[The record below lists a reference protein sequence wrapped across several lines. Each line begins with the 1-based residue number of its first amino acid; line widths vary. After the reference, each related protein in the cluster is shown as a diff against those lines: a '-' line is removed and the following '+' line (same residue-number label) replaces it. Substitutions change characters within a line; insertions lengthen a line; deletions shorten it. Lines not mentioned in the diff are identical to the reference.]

1 MAKSLLIGLG
11 GTGSRVVNQVA
22 KLLQENGIK
31 INEDG
36 VYCAVLDTDA
46 NDNGRIG
53 KSKTGVPVIP
63 TSRPGTVQSYF
74 DRYWGIGEWCPS
86 SDVFM
91 RETIVDGASEVRVK
105 SRLAFLD
112 CMESGELEKQLGGVV
127 NQILQGNQDPKIR
140 VMIVCSVAGGT
151 GSGMFLQAALWLR
164 KRLPAGSAVIR
175 GIFLLPDIF
184 VQTTQTAHSAASQER
199 IYANSYAAI
208 RELNAITKVMKGFPV
223 DLPEPIK
230 IAEGGLFD
238 SENCEKGLP
247 VYDLAFFVDSHNQNR
262 VRLGSIAA
270 YEEMAANLA
279 YMQIFAPMKD
289 EMYSLEDNLFLSI
302 RADKEPLYG
311 ACGTAKAEYPVR
323 NVKEYCVLRAVQD
336 SISNGWRSIDNE
348 IDARVQERK
357 QQERD
362 GYYSNEPL
370 DVRQLFAELYENK
383 VNVDPQ
389 EAGANRFFLSIAH
402 DSENELLESNEK
414 GKTKIRYTDKAE
426 DFFKNLRKEKILA
439 TITAVNKLDG
449 DSAWQEGLDFYLVA
463 DTDQLEQGDSDDK
476 IENLR
481 SRVERDREG
490 IRAELTRFEEE
501 ELKACAGAIVDSIF
515 PYNMDEVT
523 VNNKNSIYA
532 LLTKSSSEGM
542 SQFIH
547 PLAARYVLYKLAKKL
562 KEASKK
568 AGASKM
574 DGLETALQDD
584 PLAENLFDNP
594 WTSAS
599 ETTAKEFLDS
609 RKGLQALLQ
618 SKEKFIQDFKGRYKN
633 YMEGKVSACKEYE
646 KVLLEY
652 AVYTELRQRV
662 EALLKKYE
670 AFFLRVKDVMRDL
683 EGDIDRN
690 LGEIKAASGSSYYV
704 YASEAC
710 KESLYQSLDLQVGEH
725 GGRINKIVA
734 DALYGGLCYERRPST
749 EANKKYAETSVSE
762 AFYTT
767 AQDGFADLMS
777 TDSGCKA
784 RIDLDIFTAVCREED
799 VRHLDSVKSGESK
812 RGLTLQQYKTA
823 FKDILKNLEYS
834 AVPFLQWNKE
844 KLSGPSDVGREN
856 PKLFWGYHPVVR
868 EKYGEDLVGD
878 LQVGADRAEN
888 PLYPKNMLY
897 CYQAVYGI
905 SATNIPKF
913 VENEGGG
920 YFPHYRNIVRRM
932 VEMAR
937 GDEGDAAYI
946 YTPHLDKHWHSIL
959 PYISSD
965 KIREGDKDFYH
976 GFWLAVAYGTIAL
989 DKNRCFVCR
998 EGVYSSGGELVR
1010 YEQRSVRSD
1019 SGQSIRFTDVASLLK
1034 AIKKDQNFQ
1043 RALPELEDRYG
1054 KELESM
1060 RQYVSTGVLQGLM
1073 QDGELNAVTM
1083 VLRCYRA
1090 PGGDKFYSELIGALS
1105 TIAGELAGS
1114 YKKTRDESER
1124 EKAKYDICRRMY
1136 NSCKASKDRQEVFA
1150 VWLNKFR
1157 EYGIQDIDSDN
1168 DVNMDNEDE

>member
-11 GTGSRVVNQVA
+11 GTGSRVVNKVA

-63 TSRPGTVQSYF
+63 TSRPGTIQSYF

-336 SISNGWRSIDNE
+336 SISMGWRSIDNE

-362 GYYSNEPL
+362 GFYSNEEL

-389 EAGANRFFLSIAH
+389 EVGANRFFLSFAH
-402 DSENELLESNEK
+402 DSQNEQLKNNEK
-414 GKTKIRYTDKAE
+414 GKKEIKYTNKVDDFLESLRAKKIDPVVEDINAREGGLNSYTVTEATK
-426 DFFKNLRKEKILA
+426 FKGK
-439 TITAVNKLDG
+439 
-449 DSAWQEGLDFYLVA
+449 
-463 DTDQLEQGDSDDK
+463 DDK
-476 IENLR
+476 ETIEAAR
-481 SRVERDREG
+481 TRVEADQG
-490 IRAELTRFEEE
+490 SIWGELTRFEVDV
-501 ELKACAGAIVDSIF
+501 LKVQARAIVDSVF

-523 VNNKNSIYA
+523 VNNQNSIYA
-532 LLTKSSSEGM
+532 LLTKSSSEGRPR
-542 SQFIH
+542 FIH
-547 PLAARYVLYKLAKKL
+547 PLAARYVLYKLAQKL
-562 KEASKK
+562 QQEAEDFAAVKNEMRRS
-568 AGASKM
+568 ALPG
-574 DGLETALQDD
+574 DFDETA
-584 PLAENLFDNP
+584 FDNP
-594 WTSAS
+594 RTKKKK
-599 ETTAKEFLDS
+599 EGTAQEFLNS
-609 RKGLQALLQ
+609 RTGLQGLLQ
-618 SKEKFIQDFKGRYKN
+618 SEEKFVQEFRKKYQGYIT
-633 YMEGKVSACKEYE
+633 GKINACKIYE
-646 KVLLEY
+646 QKLLKY
-652 AVYTELRQRV
+652 TVYTELRQRV

-767 AQDGFADLMS
+767 AQDVFADLMS
-777 TDSGCKA
+777 TDSGCKD

-799 VRHLDSVKSGESK
+799 VRHPDSVKSGESK

-868 EKYGEDLVGD
+868 EKYGEDLVGY
-878 LQVGADRAEN
+878 LQVGADRAED
-888 PLYPKNMLY
+888 PRYPKNMLY

-1043 RALPELEDRYG
+1043 RALPGLEDRYG

-1114 YKKTRDESER
+1114 YKKMRDESER

-1136 NSCKASKDRQEVFA
+1136 NSCKASKDRQDVFET
-1150 VWLNKFR
+1150 WLDKFR

>member
-11 GTGSRVVNQVA
+11 GTGSRVVNKVA

-63 TSRPGTVQSYF
+63 TSRPGTIQSYF

-336 SISNGWRSIDNE
+336 SISMGWRSIDNE

-362 GYYSNEPL
+362 GFYSNEEL

-389 EAGANRFFLSIAH
+389 EVGANRFFLSFAH
-402 DSENELLESNEK
+402 DSQNEQLKNNEK
-414 GKTKIRYTDKAE
+414 GKKEIKYTNKVDDFLESLRAKKIDPVVEDINAREGGLNSYTVTEATK
-426 DFFKNLRKEKILA
+426 FKGK
-439 TITAVNKLDG
+439 
-449 DSAWQEGLDFYLVA
+449 
-463 DTDQLEQGDSDDK
+463 DDK
-476 IENLR
+476 ETIEAAR
-481 SRVERDREG
+481 TRVEADQG
-490 IRAELTRFEEE
+490 SIWGELTRFEVDV
-501 ELKACAGAIVDSIF
+501 LKVQARAIVDSVF

-523 VNNKNSIYA
+523 VNNQNSIYA
-532 LLTKSSSEGM
+532 LLTKSSSEGRPR
-542 SQFIH
+542 FIH
-547 PLAARYVLYKLAKKL
+547 PLAARYVLYKLAQKL
-562 KEASKK
+562 QQEAEDFAAVKNEMRRS
-568 AGASKM
+568 ALPG
-574 DGLETALQDD
+574 DFDETA
-584 PLAENLFDNP
+584 FDNP
-594 WTSAS
+594 RTKKKK
-599 ETTAKEFLDS
+599 EGTAQEFLNS
-609 RKGLQALLQ
+609 RTGLQGLLQ
-618 SKEKFIQDFKGRYKN
+618 SEEKFVQEFRKKYQGYIT
-633 YMEGKVSACKEYE
+633 GKINACKIYE
-646 KVLLEY
+646 QKLLKY
-652 AVYTELRQRV
+652 TVYTELRQRV

-690 LGEIKAASGSSYYV
+690 LGEIKAASGSSHYV
-704 YASEAC
+704 FASEAC

-767 AQDGFADLMS
+767 AQDVFADLMS
-777 TDSGCKA
+777 TDSGCKD

-799 VRHLDSVKSGESK
+799 VRHPDSVKSGESK

-920 YFPHYRNIVRRM
+920 YFPHYQNIVRRM

-998 EGVYSSGGELVR
+998 EGVRSSGGELVR

-1043 RALPELEDRYG
+1043 RALPGLEDRYG

-1114 YKKTRDESER
+1114 YKKMRDESER

-1157 EYGIQDIDSDN
+1157 EYGLQDIDADN
-1168 DVNMDNEDE
+1168 DVDVDNKDE

>member
-11 GTGSRVVNQVA
+11 GTGSRVVNKVA

-63 TSRPGTVQSYF
+63 TSRPGTIQSYF

-279 YMQIFAPMKD
+279 YMQVFAPMKD

-336 SISNGWRSIDNE
+336 SISMGWRSIDNE

-362 GYYSNEPL
+362 GFYSNEEL

-389 EAGANRFFLSIAH
+389 EAGANRFFLSFAH
-402 DSENELLESNEK
+402 DSQNEQLKNNEK
-414 GKTKIRYTDKAE
+414 GKKEIKYTNKADDFLESLRAKKIDPVVDDINAREGGLNSYTVTEATK
-426 DFFKNLRKEKILA
+426 FKGK
-439 TITAVNKLDG
+439 
-449 DSAWQEGLDFYLVA
+449 
-463 DTDQLEQGDSDDK
+463 DDK
-476 IENLR
+476 ETIEAAR
-481 SRVERDREG
+481 TRVEADQG
-490 IRAELTRFEEE
+490 SIWGELTRFEVDV
-501 ELKACAGAIVDSIF
+501 LKVQARAIVDSVF

-523 VNNKNSIYA
+523 VNNQNSIYA
-532 LLTKSSSEGM
+532 LLTKSSSEGRPR
-542 SQFIH
+542 FIH
-547 PLAARYVLYKLAKKL
+547 PLAARYVLYKLAQKL
-562 KEASKK
+562 QQEAEDFAAVKNEMRRS
-568 AGASKM
+568 ALPG
-574 DGLETALQDD
+574 DFDETA
-584 PLAENLFDNP
+584 FDNP
-594 WTSAS
+594 RTKKKK
-599 ETTAKEFLDS
+599 EGTAQEFLNS
-609 RKGLQALLQ
+609 RTGLQGLLQ
-618 SKEKFIQDFKGRYKN
+618 SEEKFVQEFRKKYQGYIT
-633 YMEGKVSACKEYE
+633 GKINACKIYE
-646 KVLLEY
+646 QKLLQY
-652 AVYTELRQRV
+652 TVYTELRQRV

-690 LGEIKAASGSSYYV
+690 LGEIKAASGSSHYV
-704 YASEAC
+704 FASEAC
-710 KESLYQSLDLQVGEH
+710 KKSLYQSLDLQVGEH

-767 AQDGFADLMS
+767 AQDVFADLMS
-777 TDSGCKA
+777 TDPECKD

-799 VRHLDSVKSGESK
+799 VRHPDSGKSGESK

-868 EKYGEDLVGD
+868 EKYGEDLVGY
-878 LQVGADRAEN
+878 LQVGADRAED
-888 PLYPKNMLY
+888 PRYPKNMLY

-920 YFPHYRNIVRRM
+920 YFPHYQNIVRRM

-946 YTPHLDKHWHSIL
+946 YTPHLDKRWHSIL

-976 GFWLAVAYGTIAL
+976 GFWLAVAYGTIVL
-989 DKNRCFVCR
+989 DKDKRFNRV
-998 EGVYSSGGELVR
+998 EKIYSSGGKYSGDNKRLVLSVGQKQPVPSTNVAALLEALKNDQDFLFSLPDLEKEYREEL
-1010 YEQRSVRSD
+1010 D
-1019 SGQSIRFTDVASLLK
+1019 SMG
-1034 AIKKDQNFQ
+1034 
-1043 RALPELEDRYG
+1043 
-1054 KELESM
+1054 
-1060 RQYVSTGVLQGLM
+1060 RQYVSTKVYKGLLR
-1073 QDGELNAVTM
+1073 DGELNAVTM

-1090 PGGDKFYSELIGALS
+1090 LGGDKFYSELIGALE
-1105 TIAGELAGS
+1105 TIAEELVAA
-1114 YKKTRDESER
+1114 YKEERDERAR
-1124 EKAKYDICRRMY
+1124 EEAKYRRCREMY
-1136 NSCKASKDRQEVFA
+1136 NSCKASKDRQEAFA
-1150 VWLNKFR
+1150 VWLKRFQ
-1157 EYGIQDIDSDN
+1157 EFEFKDIDTDS
-1168 DVNMDNEDE
+1168 EDE

>member
-11 GTGSRVVNQVA
+11 GTGSRVVNKVA

-63 TSRPGTVQSYF
+63 TSRPGTIQSYF

-279 YMQIFAPMKD
+279 YMQVFAPMKD

-336 SISNGWRSIDNE
+336 SISMGWRSIDNE

-362 GYYSNEPL
+362 GFYSNEEL

-389 EAGANRFFLSIAH
+389 EAGANRFFLSFAH
-402 DSENELLESNEK
+402 DSQNEQLKNNEK
-414 GKTKIRYTDKAE
+414 GKKEIKYTNKVDDFLESLRAKKIDPVVDDINAREGGLNSYTVTEATK
-426 DFFKNLRKEKILA
+426 FKGK
-439 TITAVNKLDG
+439 
-449 DSAWQEGLDFYLVA
+449 
-463 DTDQLEQGDSDDK
+463 DDK
-476 IENLR
+476 ETIEAAR
-481 SRVERDREG
+481 TRVEADQG
-490 IRAELTRFEEE
+490 SIWGELTRFEVDV
-501 ELKACAGAIVDSIF
+501 LKVQARAIVDSVF

-523 VNNKNSIYA
+523 VNNQNSIYA
-532 LLTKSSSEGM
+532 LLTKSSSEGRPR
-542 SQFIH
+542 FIH
-547 PLAARYVLYKLAKKL
+547 PLAARYVLYKLAQKL
-562 KEASKK
+562 QQEAEDFAAVKNEMRRS
-568 AGASKM
+568 ALPG
-574 DGLETALQDD
+574 DFDETA
-584 PLAENLFDNP
+584 FDNP
-594 WTSAS
+594 RTKKKK
-599 ETTAKEFLDS
+599 EGTAQEFLNS
-609 RKGLQALLQ
+609 RTGLQGLLQ
-618 SKEKFIQDFKGRYKN
+618 SEEKFVQEFRKKYQGYIT
-633 YMEGKVSACKEYE
+633 GKINACKIYE
-646 KVLLEY
+646 QKLLQY
-652 AVYTELRQRV
+652 TVYTELQQRV

-690 LGEIKAASGSSYYV
+690 LGEIKAASGSSHYV

-762 AFYTT
+762 AFYAT
-767 AQDGFADLMS
+767 AQDVFADLMS
-777 TDSGCKA
+777 TDSGCKD

-799 VRHLDSVKSGESK
+799 VRHPDSGKSGESK

-868 EKYGEDLVGD
+868 EKYGEDLVGY
-878 LQVGADRAEN
+878 LQVSADRAED
-888 PLYPKNMLY
+888 PRYPKNMLY

-920 YFPHYRNIVRRM
+920 YFPHYQNIVRRM

-946 YTPHLDKHWHSIL
+946 YTPHLDKRWHSIL

-976 GFWLAVAYGTIAL
+976 GFWLAVAYGTIVL
-989 DKNRCFVCR
+989 DKDKRFNRV
-998 EGVYSSGGELVR
+998 EKIYSSGGKYSGDNKRPVLSVGQKQPVTFTNVAALLEALKNDQDFLLSLPDLEKDYREEL
-1010 YEQRSVRSD
+1010 D
-1019 SGQSIRFTDVASLLK
+1019 GM
-1034 AIKKDQNFQ
+1034 
-1043 RALPELEDRYG
+1043 G
-1054 KELESM
+1054 
-1060 RQYVSTGVLQGLM
+1060 RQYVSTKVYNGLK

-1083 VLRCYRA
+1083 VIRCYRT
-1090 PGGDKFYSELIGALS
+1090 GGNKLYGELIGALE
-1105 TIAGELAGS
+1105 TIAEELVAA
-1114 YKKTRDESER
+1114 YKEERDERAR
-1124 EKAKYDICRRMY
+1124 EEAKYRRCQEMY

-1150 VWLNKFR
+1150 VWLKRFH
-1157 EYGIQDIDSDN
+1157 EFGFN
-1168 DVNMDNEDE
+1168 DVDVDNKDE

>member
-11 GTGSRVVNQVA
+11 GTGSRVVNKVA

-63 TSRPGTVQSYF
+63 TSRPGTIQSYF

-279 YMQIFAPMKD
+279 YMQVFAPMKD

-336 SISNGWRSIDNE
+336 SISMGWRSIDNE

-362 GYYSNEPL
+362 GFYSNEEL

-389 EAGANRFFLSIAH
+389 EAGANRFFLSFAH
-402 DSENELLESNEK
+402 DSQNEQLKNNEK
-414 GKTKIRYTDKAE
+414 GKKEIKYTNKVDDFLESLRAKKIDPVVDDINAREGGLNSYTVTEATK
-426 DFFKNLRKEKILA
+426 FKGK
-439 TITAVNKLDG
+439 
-449 DSAWQEGLDFYLVA
+449 
-463 DTDQLEQGDSDDK
+463 DDK
-476 IENLR
+476 ETIEAAR
-481 SRVERDREG
+481 TRVEADQG
-490 IRAELTRFEEE
+490 SIWGELTRFEVDV
-501 ELKACAGAIVDSIF
+501 LKVQARAIVDSVF

-523 VNNKNSIYA
+523 VNNQNSIYA
-532 LLTKSSSEGM
+532 LLTKSSSEGRPR
-542 SQFIH
+542 FIH
-547 PLAARYVLYKLAKKL
+547 PLAARYVLYKLAQKL
-562 KEASKK
+562 QQEAEDFAAVKNEMRRS
-568 AGASKM
+568 ALPG
-574 DGLETALQDD
+574 DFDETA
-584 PLAENLFDNP
+584 FDNP
-594 WTSAS
+594 RTKKKK
-599 ETTAKEFLDS
+599 EGTAQEFLNS
-609 RKGLQALLQ
+609 RTGLQGLLQ
-618 SKEKFIQDFKGRYKN
+618 SEEKFVQEFRKKYQGYIT
-633 YMEGKVSACKEYE
+633 GKINACKIYE
-646 KVLLEY
+646 QKLLQY
-652 AVYTELRQRV
+652 TVYTELQQRV

-690 LGEIKAASGSSYYV
+690 LGEIKAASGSSHYV

-749 EANKKYAETSVSE
+749 EAKKKYAETSVSE
-762 AFYTT
+762 AFYAT
-767 AQDGFADLMS
+767 AQDVFADLMS
-777 TDSGCKA
+777 TDSGCKD

-799 VRHLDSVKSGESK
+799 VRHPDSGKSGESK

-868 EKYGEDLVGD
+868 EKYGEDLVGY
-878 LQVGADRAEN
+878 LQVSADRAED
-888 PLYPKNMLY
+888 PRYPKNMLY

-920 YFPHYRNIVRRM
+920 YFPHYQNIVRRM

-946 YTPHLDKHWHSIL
+946 YTPHLDKRWHSIL

-976 GFWLAVAYGTIAL
+976 GFWLAVAYGTIVL
-989 DKNRCFVCR
+989 DKDKRFNRV
-998 EGVYSSGGELVR
+998 EKIYSSGGKYSGDNKRPVLSVGQKQPVTFTNVAALLEALKNDQDFLLSLPDLEKDYREEL
-1010 YEQRSVRSD
+1010 D
-1019 SGQSIRFTDVASLLK
+1019 GM
-1034 AIKKDQNFQ
+1034 
-1043 RALPELEDRYG
+1043 G
-1054 KELESM
+1054 
-1060 RQYVSTGVLQGLM
+1060 RQYVSTKVYNGLK

-1083 VLRCYRA
+1083 VIRCYRT
-1090 PGGDKFYSELIGALS
+1090 GGNKLYGELIGALE
-1105 TIAGELAGS
+1105 TIAEELVAA
-1114 YKKTRDESER
+1114 YKEERDERAR
-1124 EKAKYDICRRMY
+1124 EEAKYRRCQEMY

-1150 VWLNKFR
+1150 VWLKRFH
-1157 EYGIQDIDSDN
+1157 EFGFN
-1168 DVNMDNEDE
+1168 DVDVDNKDE

>member
-311 ACGTAKAEYPVR
+311 ACGTAKVEYPVR

-336 SISNGWRSIDNE
+336 SISMGWRSIDDE

-362 GYYSNEPL
+362 GFYSNEEL

-389 EAGANRFFLSIAH
+389 EAGANRFFLSFAH
-402 DSENELLESNEK
+402 DSQNEQLKNNEK
-414 GKTKIRYTDKAE
+414 GKKEIKYTNKVDDFLESLRAKKIYPVVDDINAREGGLNSYTVTEATK
-426 DFFKNLRKEKILA
+426 FKGK
-439 TITAVNKLDG
+439 
-449 DSAWQEGLDFYLVA
+449 
-463 DTDQLEQGDSDDK
+463 DDK
-476 IENLR
+476 ETIEAAR
-481 SRVERDREG
+481 TRVEADQG
-490 IRAELTRFEEE
+490 SIWGELTRFEVDV
-501 ELKACAGAIVDSIF
+501 LKVQARAIVDSVF

-523 VNNKNSIYA
+523 VNNQNSIYA
-532 LLTKSSSEGM
+532 LLTKSSSEGRPR
-542 SQFIH
+542 FIH
-547 PLAARYVLYKLAKKL
+547 PLAARYVLYKLAQKL
-562 KEASKK
+562 QQEAEDFAAVKNEMRRS
-568 AGASKM
+568 ALPG
-574 DGLETALQDD
+574 DFDETA
-584 PLAENLFDNP
+584 FDNP
-594 WTSAS
+594 RTKKKK
-599 ETTAKEFLDS
+599 EGTAQEFLNS
-609 RKGLQALLQ
+609 RTGLQCLLQ
-618 SKEKFIQDFKGRYKN
+618 SEEKFVQEFRKKYQGYIT
-633 YMEGKVSACKEYE
+633 GKINACKIYE
-646 KVLLEY
+646 QKLLQY
-652 AVYTELRQRV
+652 TVYTELQQRV

-767 AQDGFADLMS
+767 AQDVFADLMS
-777 TDSGCKA
+777 TDSGCKD

-920 YFPHYRNIVRRM
+920 YFPHYQNIVRRM

-1043 RALPELEDRYG
+1043 RALPGLENQYG

-1114 YKKTRDESER
+1114 YKKMRDESER

-1136 NSCKASKDRQEVFA
+1136 NSCKASKDRQDVFET
-1150 VWLNKFR
+1150 WLDKFR

>member
-11 GTGSRVVNQVA
+11 GTGSRVVNKVA

-63 TSRPGTVQSYF
+63 TSRPGTIQSYF

-336 SISNGWRSIDNE
+336 SISMGWRSIDNE

-362 GYYSNEPL
+362 GFYSNEEL

-389 EAGANRFFLSIAH
+389 EVGANRFFLSFAH
-402 DSENELLESNEK
+402 DSQNEQLKNNEK
-414 GKTKIRYTDKAE
+414 GKKEIKYTNKVDDFLESLRAKKIDPVVEDINAREGGLNSYTVTEATK
-426 DFFKNLRKEKILA
+426 FKGK
-439 TITAVNKLDG
+439 
-449 DSAWQEGLDFYLVA
+449 
-463 DTDQLEQGDSDDK
+463 DDK
-476 IENLR
+476 ETIEAAR
-481 SRVERDREG
+481 TRVEADQG
-490 IRAELTRFEEE
+490 SIWGELTRFEVDV
-501 ELKACAGAIVDSIF
+501 LKVQARAIVDSVF

-523 VNNKNSIYA
+523 VNNQNSIYA
-532 LLTKSSSEGM
+532 LLTKSSSEGRPR
-542 SQFIH
+542 FIH
-547 PLAARYVLYKLAKKL
+547 PLAARYVLYKLAQKL
-562 KEASKK
+562 QQEAEDFAAVKNEMRRS
-568 AGASKM
+568 ALPG
-574 DGLETALQDD
+574 DFDETA
-584 PLAENLFDNP
+584 FDNP
-594 WTSAS
+594 RTKKKK
-599 ETTAKEFLDS
+599 EGTAQEFLNS
-609 RKGLQALLQ
+609 RTGLQGLLQ
-618 SKEKFIQDFKGRYKN
+618 SEEKFVQEFRKKYQGYIT
-633 YMEGKVSACKEYE
+633 GKINACKIYE
-646 KVLLEY
+646 QKLLKY
-652 AVYTELRQRV
+652 TVYTELRQRV

-690 LGEIKAASGSSYYV
+690 LGEIKAASGSSHYV
-704 YASEAC
+704 FASEAC

-767 AQDGFADLMS
+767 AQDVFADLMS
-777 TDSGCKA
+777 TDPECKD

-799 VRHLDSVKSGESK
+799 VRHPDSVKSGESK

-868 EKYGEDLVGD
+868 EKYGEDLVGY
-878 LQVGADRAEN
+878 LQVGADRAED
-888 PLYPKNMLY
+888 PRYPKNMLY

-976 GFWLAVAYGTIAL
+976 GFWLAVAYGTIVL
-989 DKNRCFVCR
+989 DKDKRFNRV
-998 EGVYSSGGELVR
+998 EKIYSSGGKYSGDNKRLVLSVGQKQPVTFTNVAALLEALKNDQDFLFSLPDLEKEYREEL
-1010 YEQRSVRSD
+1010 D
-1019 SGQSIRFTDVASLLK
+1019 GM
-1034 AIKKDQNFQ
+1034 
-1043 RALPELEDRYG
+1043 G
-1054 KELESM
+1054 
-1060 RQYVSTGVLQGLM
+1060 RQYVSTKVYNGLK

-1083 VLRCYRA
+1083 VIRCYRT
-1090 PGGDKFYSELIGALS
+1090 GGNKLYGELIGALE
-1105 TIAGELAGS
+1105 TIAEELVAA
-1114 YKKTRDESER
+1114 YKEERDERAR
-1124 EKAKYDICRRMY
+1124 EEAKYRRCQEMY

-1150 VWLNKFR
+1150 VWLKRFQ
-1157 EYGIQDIDSDN
+1157 EFGFN
-1168 DVNMDNEDE
+1168 DVDVDNKDE

>member
-11 GTGSRVVNQVA
+11 GTGSRVVNKVA

-63 TSRPGTVQSYF
+63 TSRPGTIQSYF

-336 SISNGWRSIDNE
+336 SISMGWRSIDNE

-362 GYYSNEPL
+362 GFYSNEEL

-389 EAGANRFFLSIAH
+389 EVGANRFFLSFAH
-402 DSENELLESNEK
+402 DSQNEQLKNNEK
-414 GKTKIRYTDKAE
+414 GKKEIKYTNKVDDFLESLRAKKIDPVVEDINAREGGLNSYTVTEATK
-426 DFFKNLRKEKILA
+426 FKGK
-439 TITAVNKLDG
+439 
-449 DSAWQEGLDFYLVA
+449 
-463 DTDQLEQGDSDDK
+463 DDK
-476 IENLR
+476 ETIEAAR
-481 SRVERDREG
+481 TRVEADQG
-490 IRAELTRFEEE
+490 SIWGELTRFEVDV
-501 ELKACAGAIVDSIF
+501 LKVQARAIVDSVF

-523 VNNKNSIYA
+523 VNNQNSIYA
-532 LLTKSSSEGM
+532 LLTKSSSEGRPR
-542 SQFIH
+542 FIH
-547 PLAARYVLYKLAKKL
+547 PLAARYVLYKLAQKL
-562 KEASKK
+562 QQEAEDFAAVKNEMRRS
-568 AGASKM
+568 ALPG
-574 DGLETALQDD
+574 DFDETA
-584 PLAENLFDNP
+584 FDNP
-594 WTSAS
+594 RTKKKK
-599 ETTAKEFLDS
+599 EGTAQEFLNS
-609 RKGLQALLQ
+609 RTGLQGLLQ
-618 SKEKFIQDFKGRYKN
+618 SEEKFVQEFRKKYQGYIT
-633 YMEGKVSACKEYE
+633 GKINACKIYE
-646 KVLLEY
+646 QKLLKY
-652 AVYTELRQRV
+652 TVYTELRQRV

-767 AQDGFADLMS
+767 AQDVFADLMS
-777 TDSGCKA
+777 TDSGCKD

-799 VRHLDSVKSGESK
+799 VRHPDSVKSGESK

-868 EKYGEDLVGD
+868 EKYGEDLVGY
-878 LQVGADRAEN
+878 LQVGADRAED
-888 PLYPKNMLY
+888 PRYPKNMLY

-1043 RALPELEDRYG
+1043 RALPGLEDRYG

-1114 YKKTRDESER
+1114 YKKMRDESER

-1136 NSCKASKDRQEVFA
+1136 NSCKASKDRQDVFET
-1150 VWLNKFR
+1150 WLDKFR

-1168 DVNMDNEDE
+1168 DVDVDNKDE

>member
-11 GTGSRVVNQVA
+11 GTGSRVVNKVA

-336 SISNGWRSIDNE
+336 SISMGWRSIDNE

-362 GYYSNEPL
+362 GFYSNEEL

-389 EAGANRFFLSIAH
+389 EVGANRFFLSFAH
-402 DSENELLESNEK
+402 DSQNEQLKNNEK
-414 GKTKIRYTDKAE
+414 GKKEIKYTNKVDDFLESLRAKKIDPVVEDINAREGGLNSYTVTEATK
-426 DFFKNLRKEKILA
+426 FKGK
-439 TITAVNKLDG
+439 
-449 DSAWQEGLDFYLVA
+449 
-463 DTDQLEQGDSDDK
+463 DDK
-476 IENLR
+476 ETIEAAR
-481 SRVERDREG
+481 TRVEADQG
-490 IRAELTRFEEE
+490 SIWGELTRFEVDV
-501 ELKACAGAIVDSIF
+501 LKVQARAIVDSVF

-523 VNNKNSIYA
+523 VNNQNSIYA
-532 LLTKSSSEGM
+532 LLTKSSSEGRPR
-542 SQFIH
+542 FIH
-547 PLAARYVLYKLAKKL
+547 PLAARYVLYKLAQKL
-562 KEASKK
+562 QQEAEDFAAVKNEMRRS
-568 AGASKM
+568 ALPG
-574 DGLETALQDD
+574 DFDETA
-584 PLAENLFDNP
+584 FDNP
-594 WTSAS
+594 RTKKKK
-599 ETTAKEFLDS
+599 EGTAQEFLNS
-609 RKGLQALLQ
+609 RTGLQGLLQ
-618 SKEKFIQDFKGRYKN
+618 SEEKFVQEFRKKYQGYIT
-633 YMEGKVSACKEYE
+633 GKINACKIYE
-646 KVLLEY
+646 QKLLKY
-652 AVYTELRQRV
+652 TVYTELRQRV

-767 AQDGFADLMS
+767 AQDVFADLMS
-777 TDSGCKA
+777 TDPECKD

-799 VRHLDSVKSGESK
+799 VRHPDSVKSGESK

-868 EKYGEDLVGD
+868 EKYGEDLVGY

-920 YFPHYRNIVRRM
+920 YFPHYQNIVRRM

-1114 YKKTRDESER
+1114 YKKMRDESER

-1136 NSCKASKDRQEVFA
+1136 NSCKASKDRQDVFET
-1150 VWLNKFR
+1150 WLDKFR

>member
-11 GTGSRVVNQVA
+11 GTGSRVVNKVA

-63 TSRPGTVQSYF
+63 TSRPGTIQSYF

-336 SISNGWRSIDNE
+336 SISMGWRSIDNE

-362 GYYSNEPL
+362 GFYSNEEL

-389 EAGANRFFLSIAH
+389 EAGANRFFLSFAH
-402 DSENELLESNEK
+402 DSQNEQLKNNEK
-414 GKTKIRYTDKAE
+414 GKKEIKYTNKVDDFLESLRAKKIDPVVDDINAREGGLNSYTVTEATK
-426 DFFKNLRKEKILA
+426 FKGK
-439 TITAVNKLDG
+439 
-449 DSAWQEGLDFYLVA
+449 
-463 DTDQLEQGDSDDK
+463 DDK
-476 IENLR
+476 ETIEAAR
-481 SRVERDREG
+481 TRVEADQG
-490 IRAELTRFEEE
+490 SIWGELTRFEVDV
-501 ELKACAGAIVDSIF
+501 LKVQARAIVDSVF

-523 VNNKNSIYA
+523 VNNQNSIYA
-532 LLTKSSSEGM
+532 LLTKSSSEGRPR
-542 SQFIH
+542 FIH
-547 PLAARYVLYKLAKKL
+547 PLAARYVLYKLAQKL
-562 KEASKK
+562 QQEAEDFAAVKNEMRRS
-568 AGASKM
+568 ALPG
-574 DGLETALQDD
+574 DFDETA
-584 PLAENLFDNP
+584 FDNP
-594 WTSAS
+594 RTKKKK
-599 ETTAKEFLDS
+599 EGTAQEFLNS
-609 RKGLQALLQ
+609 RTGLQGLLQ
-618 SKEKFIQDFKGRYKN
+618 SEEKFVQEFRKKYQGYIT
-633 YMEGKVSACKEYE
+633 GKINACKIYE
-646 KVLLEY
+646 QKLLQY
-652 AVYTELRQRV
+652 TVYTELRQRV

-767 AQDGFADLMS
+767 AQDVFADLMS
-777 TDSGCKA
+777 TDPECKD

-799 VRHLDSVKSGESK
+799 VRHPDSVKSGESK

-868 EKYGEDLVGD
+868 EKYGEDLVGY
-878 LQVGADRAEN
+878 LQVGADRAED
-888 PLYPKNMLY
+888 PRYPKNMLY

-976 GFWLAVAYGTIAL
+976 GFWLAVAYGTIVL
-989 DKNRCFVCR
+989 DKDKRFNRV
-998 EGVYSSGGELVR
+998 EKIYSSGGKYSGDNKRLVLSVGQKQPVTFTNVAALLEALKNDQDFLFSLPDLEKEYREEL
-1010 YEQRSVRSD
+1010 D
-1019 SGQSIRFTDVASLLK
+1019 GM
-1034 AIKKDQNFQ
+1034 
-1043 RALPELEDRYG
+1043 G
-1054 KELESM
+1054 
-1060 RQYVSTGVLQGLM
+1060 RQYVSTKVYNGLK

-1083 VLRCYRA
+1083 VIRCYRT
-1090 PGGDKFYSELIGALS
+1090 GGNKLYGELIGALE
-1105 TIAGELAGS
+1105 TIAEELVAA
-1114 YKKTRDESER
+1114 YKEERDERAR
-1124 EKAKYDICRRMY
+1124 EEAKYRRCQEMY

-1150 VWLNKFR
+1150 VWLKRFQ
-1157 EYGIQDIDSDN
+1157 EFGFN
-1168 DVNMDNEDE
+1168 DVDVDNKDE

>member
-11 GTGSRVVNQVA
+11 GTGSRVVNKVA

-336 SISNGWRSIDNE
+336 SISMGWRSIDNE

-362 GYYSNEPL
+362 GFYSNEEL

-389 EAGANRFFLSIAH
+389 EVGANRFFLSFAH
-402 DSENELLESNEK
+402 DSQNEQLKNNEK
-414 GKTKIRYTDKAE
+414 GKKEIKYTNKVDDFLESLRAKKIDPVVEDINAREGGLNSYTVTEATK
-426 DFFKNLRKEKILA
+426 FKGK
-439 TITAVNKLDG
+439 
-449 DSAWQEGLDFYLVA
+449 
-463 DTDQLEQGDSDDK
+463 DDK
-476 IENLR
+476 ETIEAAR
-481 SRVERDREG
+481 TRVEADQG
-490 IRAELTRFEEE
+490 SIWGELTRFEVDV
-501 ELKACAGAIVDSIF
+501 LKVQARAIVDSVF

-523 VNNKNSIYA
+523 VNNQNSIYA
-532 LLTKSSSEGM
+532 LLTKSSSEGRPR
-542 SQFIH
+542 FIH
-547 PLAARYVLYKLAKKL
+547 PLAARYVLYKLAQKL
-562 KEASKK
+562 QQEAEDFAAVKNEMRRS
-568 AGASKM
+568 ALPG
-574 DGLETALQDD
+574 DFDETA
-584 PLAENLFDNP
+584 FDNP
-594 WTSAS
+594 RTKKKK
-599 ETTAKEFLDS
+599 EGTAQEFLNS
-609 RKGLQALLQ
+609 RTGLQGLLQ
-618 SKEKFIQDFKGRYKN
+618 SEEKFVQEFRKKYQGYIT
-633 YMEGKVSACKEYE
+633 GKINACKIYE
-646 KVLLEY
+646 QKLLKY
-652 AVYTELRQRV
+652 TVYTELRQRV

-767 AQDGFADLMS
+767 AQDVFADLMS
-777 TDSGCKA
+777 TDPECKD

-799 VRHLDSVKSGESK
+799 VRHPDSVKSGESK

-868 EKYGEDLVGD
+868 EKYGEDLVGY

-920 YFPHYRNIVRRM
+920 YFPHYQNIVRRM

-998 EGVYSSGGELVR
+998 EGVYSSGGELVH

-1114 YKKTRDESER
+1114 YKKMRDESER

-1136 NSCKASKDRQEVFA
+1136 NSCKASKDRQDVFET
-1150 VWLNKFR
+1150 WLDKFR

>member
-11 GTGSRVVNQVA
+11 GTGSRVVNKVA

-63 TSRPGTVQSYF
+63 TSRPGTIQSYF

-336 SISNGWRSIDNE
+336 SISMGWRSIDNE

-362 GYYSNEPL
+362 GFYSNEEL

-389 EAGANRFFLSIAH
+389 EVGANRFFLSFAH
-402 DSENELLESNEK
+402 DSQNEQLKNNEK
-414 GKTKIRYTDKAE
+414 GKKEIKYTNKVDDFLESLRAKKIDPVVEDINAREGGLNSYTVTEATK
-426 DFFKNLRKEKILA
+426 FKGK
-439 TITAVNKLDG
+439 
-449 DSAWQEGLDFYLVA
+449 
-463 DTDQLEQGDSDDK
+463 DDK
-476 IENLR
+476 ETIEAAR
-481 SRVERDREG
+481 TRVEADQG
-490 IRAELTRFEEE
+490 SIWGELTRFEVDV
-501 ELKACAGAIVDSIF
+501 LKVQARAIVDSVF

-523 VNNKNSIYA
+523 VNNQNSIYA
-532 LLTKSSSEGM
+532 LLTKSSSEGRPR
-542 SQFIH
+542 FIH
-547 PLAARYVLYKLAKKL
+547 PLAARYVLYKLAQKL
-562 KEASKK
+562 QQEAEDFAAVKNEMRRS
-568 AGASKM
+568 ALPG
-574 DGLETALQDD
+574 DFDETA
-584 PLAENLFDNP
+584 FDNP
-594 WTSAS
+594 RTKKKK
-599 ETTAKEFLDS
+599 EGTAQEFLNS
-609 RKGLQALLQ
+609 RTGLQGLLQ
-618 SKEKFIQDFKGRYKN
+618 SEEKFVQEFRKKYQGYIT
-633 YMEGKVSACKEYE
+633 GKINACKIYE
-646 KVLLEY
+646 QKLLKY
-652 AVYTELRQRV
+652 TVYTELRQRV

-690 LGEIKAASGSSYYV
+690 LGEIKAASGSSHYV
-704 YASEAC
+704 FASEAC

-767 AQDGFADLMS
+767 AQDVFADLMS
-777 TDSGCKA
+777 TDPECKD

-799 VRHLDSVKSGESK
+799 VRHPDSVKSGESK

-868 EKYGEDLVGD
+868 EKYGEDLVGY
-878 LQVGADRAEN
+878 LQVGADRAED
-888 PLYPKNMLY
+888 PRYPKNMLY

-920 YFPHYRNIVRRM
+920 YFPHYQNIVRRM

-946 YTPHLDKHWHSIL
+946 YTPHLDKRWHSIL

-976 GFWLAVAYGTIAL
+976 GFWLAVAYGTIVL
-989 DKNRCFVCR
+989 DKDKRFNRV
-998 EGVYSSGGELVR
+998 EKIYSSGGKYSGDNKRLVLSVGQKQPVTFTNVAALLEALKNDQDFLFSLPDLEKDYREEL
-1010 YEQRSVRSD
+1010 D
-1019 SGQSIRFTDVASLLK
+1019 GM
-1034 AIKKDQNFQ
+1034 
-1043 RALPELEDRYG
+1043 G
-1054 KELESM
+1054 
-1060 RQYVSTGVLQGLM
+1060 RQYVSTKVYNGLK

-1083 VLRCYRA
+1083 VIRCYRT
-1090 PGGDKFYSELIGALS
+1090 GGNKLYGELIGALE
-1105 TIAGELAGS
+1105 TIAEELVAA
-1114 YKKTRDESER
+1114 YKEERDERAR
-1124 EKAKYDICRRMY
+1124 EEAKYRRCQEMY

-1150 VWLNKFR
+1150 VWLKRFQ
-1157 EYGIQDIDSDN
+1157 EFGFN
-1168 DVNMDNEDE
+1168 DVDVDNKDE

>member
-11 GTGSRVVNQVA
+11 GTGSRVVNKVA

-63 TSRPGTVQSYF
+63 TSRPGTIQSYF

-208 RELNAITKVMKGFPV
+208 RELSAITKVMKGFPV

-336 SISNGWRSIDNE
+336 SISMGWRSIDNE

-362 GYYSNEPL
+362 GYYSNEEL

-389 EAGANRFFLSIAH
+389 EVGANRFFLSFAH
-402 DSENELLESNEK
+402 DSQNEQLKNNEK
-414 GKTKIRYTDKAE
+414 GKKEIKYTNKVDDFLESLRAKKIDPVVDDINAREGGLNSYTVTEATK
-426 DFFKNLRKEKILA
+426 FKGK
-439 TITAVNKLDG
+439 
-449 DSAWQEGLDFYLVA
+449 
-463 DTDQLEQGDSDDK
+463 DDK
-476 IENLR
+476 ETIEAAR
-481 SRVERDREG
+481 TRVEADQG
-490 IRAELTRFEEE
+490 SIWGELTRFEVDV
-501 ELKACAGAIVDSIF
+501 LKVQARAIVDSVF

-532 LLTKSSSEGM
+532 LLTKSSSEGR
-542 SQFIH
+542 SRFIH
-547 PLAARYVLYKLAKKL
+547 PLAARYVLYQLTQKLQQ
-562 KEASKK
+562 EAEDFAAVKNEMRRS
-568 AGASKM
+568 ALPG
-574 DGLETALQDD
+574 DFDETA
-584 PLAENLFDNP
+584 FDNP
-594 WTSAS
+594 RTKKKK
-599 ETTAKEFLDS
+599 EGTAQEFLNS
-609 RKGLQALLQ
+609 RTGLQGLLQ
-618 SKEKFIQDFKGRYKN
+618 SEEKFVQEFRKKYQGYIN
-633 YMEGKVSACKEYE
+633 GKINACKIYE
-646 KVLLEY
+646 KGLLKY
-652 AVYTELRQRV
+652 TVYTELRQRV

-683 EGDIDRN
+683 KGDIDRN
-690 LGEIKAASGSSYYV
+690 LGEIKAASGSSHYV

-710 KESLYQSLDLQVGEH
+710 KESLYQSLDLQVGGR
-725 GGRINKIVA
+725 GGRINKIVT
-734 DALYGGLCYERRPST
+734 DALYGSLCREMRPNT
-749 EANKKYAETSVSE
+749 EANKKYGKASMSKT
-762 AFYTT
+762 FYT
-767 AQDGFADLMS
+767 AARDVFADLMS
-777 TDSGCKA
+777 TDSEYKD
-784 RIDLDIFTAVCREED
+784 RIDLDLFTAVCRETD
-799 VRHLDSVKSGESK
+799 VLSRQENDEQDATDGYETEHGKDYRRAFVRLLDKLVRDSE
-812 RGLTLQQYKTA
+812 
-823 FKDILKNLEYS
+823 
-834 AVPFLQWNKE
+834 PFLQWE
-844 KLSGPSDVGREN
+844 RGRRSQDGGAPTETSYAY
-856 PKLFWGYHPVVR
+856 WGYNPILQA
-868 EKYGEDLVGD
+868 KFGDDLSAE
-878 LQVGADRAEN
+878 LNQRANRTAD
-888 PLYPKNMLY
+888 PGYPRNALY
-897 CYQAVYGI
+897 CYKAVYGI

-913 VENEGGG
+913 VENESEDG
-920 YFPHYRNIVRRM
+920 YFAHYERIIKGIQ
-932 VEMAR
+932 E
-937 GDEGDAAYI
+937 EGGNSKDR
-946 YTPHLDKHWHSIL
+946 TPHLDKRWSAIL
-959 PYISSD
+959 PYISEEKARQANQS
-965 KIREGDKDFYH
+965 FYH
-976 GFWLAVAYGTIAL
+976 GFWLAVAYGTIVL
-989 DKNRCFVCR
+989 DKDKRFNRV
-998 EGVYSSGGELVR
+998 EKIYSSGGKYSGDNKRLVLSVGQKQPVPSTNVAALLEALKNDQDFLFSLPDLEKEYREEL
-1010 YEQRSVRSD
+1010 D
-1019 SGQSIRFTDVASLLK
+1019 SMG
-1034 AIKKDQNFQ
+1034 
-1043 RALPELEDRYG
+1043 
-1054 KELESM
+1054 
-1060 RQYVSTGVLQGLM
+1060 RQYVSTKVYKGLLR
-1073 QDGELNAVTM
+1073 DGELNAVTM

-1090 PGGDKFYSELIGALS
+1090 LGGDKFYSELIGALE
-1105 TIAGELAGS
+1105 TIAEELVAA
-1114 YKKTRDESER
+1114 YKEERDERAR
-1124 EKAKYDICRRMY
+1124 EEAKYRRCREMY
-1136 NSCKASKDRQEVFA
+1136 NSCKASKDRQEAFA
-1150 VWLNKFR
+1150 VWLKRFQ
-1157 EYGIQDIDSDN
+1157 EFEFKDIDTDS
-1168 DVNMDNEDE
+1168 EDE

>member
-22 KLLQENGIK
+22 KLLQENGIR

-311 ACGTAKAEYPVR
+311 ACGTAKVEYPVR

-336 SISNGWRSIDNE
+336 SISMGWRSIDDE

-362 GYYSNEPL
+362 GFYSNEEL

-389 EAGANRFFLSIAH
+389 EAGANRFFLSFAH
-402 DSENELLESNEK
+402 DSQNEQLKNNEK
-414 GKTKIRYTDKAE
+414 GKKEIKYTNKVDDFLESLRAKKIYPVVDDINAREGGLNSYTVTEATK
-426 DFFKNLRKEKILA
+426 FKGK
-439 TITAVNKLDG
+439 
-449 DSAWQEGLDFYLVA
+449 
-463 DTDQLEQGDSDDK
+463 DDK
-476 IENLR
+476 ETIEAAR
-481 SRVERDREG
+481 TRVEADQG
-490 IRAELTRFEEE
+490 SIWGELTRFEVDV
-501 ELKACAGAIVDSIF
+501 LKVQARAIVDSVF

-523 VNNKNSIYA
+523 VNNQNSIYA
-532 LLTKSSSEGM
+532 LLTKSSSEGRPR
-542 SQFIH
+542 FIH
-547 PLAARYVLYKLAKKL
+547 PLAARYVLYKLAQKL
-562 KEASKK
+562 QQEAEDFAAVKNEMRRS
-568 AGASKM
+568 ALPG
-574 DGLETALQDD
+574 DFDETA
-584 PLAENLFDNP
+584 FDNP
-594 WTSAS
+594 RTKKKK
-599 ETTAKEFLDS
+599 EGTAQEFLNS
-609 RKGLQALLQ
+609 RTGLQCLLQ
-618 SKEKFIQDFKGRYKN
+618 SEEKFVQEFRKKYQGYIT
-633 YMEGKVSACKEYE
+633 GKINACKIYE
-646 KVLLEY
+646 QKLLQY
-652 AVYTELRQRV
+652 TVYTELRQRV

-683 EGDIDRN
+683 KGDIDRN
-690 LGEIKAASGSSYYV
+690 LGEIKAASGSSHYV

-767 AQDGFADLMS
+767 AQDVFADLMS
-777 TDSGCKA
+777 TDPECKD

-799 VRHLDSVKSGESK
+799 VRHPDSGKSGESK

-868 EKYGEDLVGD
+868 EKYGEDLVGY
-878 LQVGADRAEN
+878 LQVGADRAED
-888 PLYPKNMLY
+888 PRYPKNMLY

-920 YFPHYRNIVRRM
+920 YFPHYQNIVRRM

-1043 RALPELEDRYG
+1043 RALPGLEDRYG

-1114 YKKTRDESER
+1114 YKKMRDESER

-1157 EYGIQDIDSDN
+1157 EYGLQDIDADN
-1168 DVNMDNEDE
+1168 DVDVDNKDE

>member
-11 GTGSRVVNQVA
+11 GTGSRVVNKVA

-63 TSRPGTVQSYF
+63 TSRPGTIQSYF

-336 SISNGWRSIDNE
+336 SISMGWRSIDNE

-362 GYYSNEPL
+362 GFYSNEEL

-389 EAGANRFFLSIAH
+389 EVGANRFFLSFAH
-402 DSENELLESNEK
+402 DSQNEQLKNNEK
-414 GKTKIRYTDKAE
+414 GKKEIKYTNKVDDFLESLRAKKIDPVVEDINAREGGLNSYTVTEATK
-426 DFFKNLRKEKILA
+426 FKGK
-439 TITAVNKLDG
+439 
-449 DSAWQEGLDFYLVA
+449 
-463 DTDQLEQGDSDDK
+463 DDK
-476 IENLR
+476 ETIEAAR
-481 SRVERDREG
+481 TRVEADQG
-490 IRAELTRFEEE
+490 SIWGELTRFEVDV
-501 ELKACAGAIVDSIF
+501 LKVQARAIVDSVF

-523 VNNKNSIYA
+523 VNNQNSIYA
-532 LLTKSSSEGM
+532 LLTKSSSEGRPR
-542 SQFIH
+542 FIH
-547 PLAARYVLYKLAKKL
+547 PLAARYVLYQLAQKLQQ
-562 KEASKK
+562 EAEDFAAVKNEMRRS
-568 AGASKM
+568 ALPG
-574 DGLETALQDD
+574 DFDETA
-584 PLAENLFDNP
+584 FDNP
-594 WTSAS
+594 RTKKKK
-599 ETTAKEFLDS
+599 EGTAQEFLNS
-609 RKGLQALLQ
+609 RTGLQGLLQ
-618 SKEKFIQDFKGRYKN
+618 SEEKFVQEFRKKYQGYIT
-633 YMEGKVSACKEYE
+633 GKINACKIYE
-646 KVLLEY
+646 QKLLKY
-652 AVYTELRQRV
+652 TVYTELRQRV

-690 LGEIKAASGSSYYV
+690 LGEIKAASGSSHYV

-767 AQDGFADLMS
+767 ARDVFADLMS
-777 TDSGCKA
+777 TDSGCKD

-812 RGLTLQQYKTA
+812 RDLTLQQYKTA

-920 YFPHYRNIVRRM
+920 YFPHYQNIVRRM

-976 GFWLAVAYGTIAL
+976 GFWLAVAYGTIVL
-989 DKNRCFVCR
+989 DKDKRFNRV
-998 EGVYSSGGELVR
+998 EKIYSSGGKYSGDNKRPVLSVGQKQPVTFTNVAALLEALKNDQDFLLSLPDLEKDYREEL
-1010 YEQRSVRSD
+1010 D
-1019 SGQSIRFTDVASLLK
+1019 GM
-1034 AIKKDQNFQ
+1034 
-1043 RALPELEDRYG
+1043 G
-1054 KELESM
+1054 
-1060 RQYVSTGVLQGLM
+1060 RQYVSTKVYNGLK

-1083 VLRCYRA
+1083 VIRCYRT
-1090 PGGDKFYSELIGALS
+1090 GGNKLYGELIGALE
-1105 TIAGELAGS
+1105 TIAEELVAA
-1114 YKKTRDESER
+1114 YREERDERAR
-1124 EKAKYDICRRMY
+1124 EEAKYRRCQEMY

-1150 VWLNKFR
+1150 VWLKRFK
-1157 EYGIQDIDSDN
+1157 EFGFN
-1168 DVNMDNEDE
+1168 DVDVDNKDE

>member
-11 GTGSRVVNQVA
+11 GTGSRVVNKVA

-63 TSRPGTVQSYF
+63 TSRPGTIQSYF

-336 SISNGWRSIDNE
+336 SISMGWRSIDNE

-362 GYYSNEPL
+362 GFYSNEEL

-389 EAGANRFFLSIAH
+389 EAGANRFFLSFAH
-402 DSENELLESNEK
+402 DSQNEQLKNNEK
-414 GKTKIRYTDKAE
+414 GKKEIKYTNKVDDFLESLRAKKIDPVVDDINAREGGLNSYTVTEATK
-426 DFFKNLRKEKILA
+426 FKGK
-439 TITAVNKLDG
+439 
-449 DSAWQEGLDFYLVA
+449 
-463 DTDQLEQGDSDDK
+463 DDK
-476 IENLR
+476 ETIEAAR
-481 SRVERDREG
+481 TRVEADQG
-490 IRAELTRFEEE
+490 SIWGELTRFEVDV
-501 ELKACAGAIVDSIF
+501 LKVQARAIVDSVF

-523 VNNKNSIYA
+523 VNNQNSIYA
-532 LLTKSSSEGM
+532 LLTKSSSEGRPR
-542 SQFIH
+542 FIH
-547 PLAARYVLYKLAKKL
+547 PLAARYVLYKLAQKL
-562 KEASKK
+562 QQEAEDFAAVKNEMRRS
-568 AGASKM
+568 ALPG
-574 DGLETALQDD
+574 DFDETA
-584 PLAENLFDNP
+584 FDNP
-594 WTSAS
+594 RTKKKK
-599 ETTAKEFLDS
+599 EGTAQEFLNS
-609 RKGLQALLQ
+609 RTGLQGLLQ
-618 SKEKFIQDFKGRYKN
+618 SEEKFVQEFRKKYQGYIT
-633 YMEGKVSACKEYE
+633 GKINACKIYE
-646 KVLLEY
+646 QKLLQY
-652 AVYTELRQRV
+652 TVYTELRQRV

-767 AQDGFADLMS
+767 AQDVFADLMS
-777 TDSGCKA
+777 TDSGCKD

-799 VRHLDSVKSGESK
+799 VRHPDSVKSGESK

-868 EKYGEDLVGD
+868 EKYGEDLVGY
-878 LQVGADRAEN
+878 LQVGADRAED
-888 PLYPKNMLY
+888 PRYPKNMLY

-976 GFWLAVAYGTIAL
+976 GFWLAVAYGTIVL
-989 DKNRCFVCR
+989 DKDKRFNRV
-998 EGVYSSGGELVR
+998 EKIYSSGGKYSGDNKRLVLSVGQKQPVTFTNVAALLEALKNDQDFLFSLPDLEKEYREEL
-1010 YEQRSVRSD
+1010 D
-1019 SGQSIRFTDVASLLK
+1019 GM
-1034 AIKKDQNFQ
+1034 
-1043 RALPELEDRYG
+1043 G
-1054 KELESM
+1054 
-1060 RQYVSTGVLQGLM
+1060 RQYVSTKVYNGLK

-1083 VLRCYRA
+1083 VIRCYRT
-1090 PGGDKFYSELIGALS
+1090 GGNKLYGELIGALE
-1105 TIAGELAGS
+1105 TIAEELVAA
-1114 YKKTRDESER
+1114 YKEERDERAR
-1124 EKAKYDICRRMY
+1124 EEAKYRRCQEMY

-1150 VWLNKFR
+1150 VWLKRFQ
-1157 EYGIQDIDSDN
+1157 EFGFN
-1168 DVNMDNEDE
+1168 DVDVDNKDE

>member
-11 GTGSRVVNQVA
+11 GTGSRVVNKVA

-151 GSGMFLQAALWLR
+151 GSGKFLQAALWLR

-336 SISNGWRSIDNE
+336 SISMGWRSIDNE

-362 GYYSNEPL
+362 GFYSNEEL

-389 EAGANRFFLSIAH
+389 EVGANRFFLSFAH
-402 DSENELLESNEK
+402 DSQNEQLKNNEK
-414 GKTKIRYTDKAE
+414 GKKEIKYTNKVDDFLESLRAKKIDPVVEDINAREGGLNSYTVTEATK
-426 DFFKNLRKEKILA
+426 FKGK
-439 TITAVNKLDG
+439 
-449 DSAWQEGLDFYLVA
+449 
-463 DTDQLEQGDSDDK
+463 DDK
-476 IENLR
+476 ETIEAAR
-481 SRVERDREG
+481 TRVEADQG
-490 IRAELTRFEEE
+490 SIWGELTRFEVDV
-501 ELKACAGAIVDSIF
+501 LKVQARAIVDSVF

-523 VNNKNSIYA
+523 VNNQNSIYA
-532 LLTKSSSEGM
+532 LLTKSSSEGRPR
-542 SQFIH
+542 FIH
-547 PLAARYVLYKLAKKL
+547 PLAARYVLYKLAQKL
-562 KEASKK
+562 QQEAEDFAAVKNEMRRS
-568 AGASKM
+568 ALPG
-574 DGLETALQDD
+574 DFDETA
-584 PLAENLFDNP
+584 FDNP
-594 WTSAS
+594 RTKKKK
-599 ETTAKEFLDS
+599 EGTAQEFLNS
-609 RKGLQALLQ
+609 RTGLQGLLQ
-618 SKEKFIQDFKGRYKN
+618 SEEKFVQEFRKKYQGYIT
-633 YMEGKVSACKEYE
+633 GKINACKIYE
-646 KVLLEY
+646 QKLLKY
-652 AVYTELRQRV
+652 TVYTELRQRV

-767 AQDGFADLMS
+767 AQDVFADLMS
-777 TDSGCKA
+777 TDPECKD

-799 VRHLDSVKSGESK
+799 VRHPDSVKSGESK

-868 EKYGEDLVGD
+868 EKYGEDLVGY

-920 YFPHYRNIVRRM
+920 YFPHYQNIVRRM

-1114 YKKTRDESER
+1114 YKKMRDESER

-1136 NSCKASKDRQEVFA
+1136 NSCKASKDRQDVFET
-1150 VWLNKFR
+1150 WLDKFR

>member
-311 ACGTAKAEYPVR
+311 ACGTAKVEYPVR

-336 SISNGWRSIDNE
+336 SISMGWRSIDDE

-362 GYYSNEPL
+362 GFYSNEEL

-389 EAGANRFFLSIAH
+389 EAGANRFFLSFAH
-402 DSENELLESNEK
+402 DSQNEQLKNNEK
-414 GKTKIRYTDKAE
+414 GKKEIKYTNKVDDFLESLRAKKIYPVVDDINAREGGLNSYTVTEATK
-426 DFFKNLRKEKILA
+426 FKGK
-439 TITAVNKLDG
+439 
-449 DSAWQEGLDFYLVA
+449 
-463 DTDQLEQGDSDDK
+463 DDK
-476 IENLR
+476 ETIEAAR
-481 SRVERDREG
+481 TRVEADQG
-490 IRAELTRFEEE
+490 SIWGELTRFEVDV
-501 ELKACAGAIVDSIF
+501 LKVQARAIVDSVF

-523 VNNKNSIYA
+523 VNNQNSIYA
-532 LLTKSSSEGM
+532 LLTKSSSEGRPR
-542 SQFIH
+542 FIH
-547 PLAARYVLYKLAKKL
+547 PLAARYVLYKLAQKL
-562 KEASKK
+562 QQEAEDFAAVKNEMRRS
-568 AGASKM
+568 ALPG
-574 DGLETALQDD
+574 DFDETA
-584 PLAENLFDNP
+584 FDNP
-594 WTSAS
+594 RTKKKK
-599 ETTAKEFLDS
+599 EGTAQEFLNS
-609 RKGLQALLQ
+609 RTGLQCLLQ
-618 SKEKFIQDFKGRYKN
+618 SEEKFVQEFRKKYQGYIT
-633 YMEGKVSACKEYE
+633 GKINACKIYE
-646 KVLLEY
+646 QKLLQY
-652 AVYTELRQRV
+652 TVYTELRQRV

-690 LGEIKAASGSSYYV
+690 LGEIKAASGSSHYV

-767 AQDGFADLMS
+767 AQDVFADLMS
-777 TDSGCKA
+777 TDPECKD

-799 VRHLDSVKSGESK
+799 VRHPDSGKSGESK

-868 EKYGEDLVGD
+868 EKYGEDLVGY
-878 LQVGADRAEN
+878 LQVGADRAED
-888 PLYPKNMLY
+888 PRYPKNTLY

-920 YFPHYRNIVRRM
+920 YFPHYQNIVRRM

-946 YTPHLDKHWHSIL
+946 YTPHLDKRWHSIL

-976 GFWLAVAYGTIAL
+976 GFWLAVAYGTIVL
-989 DKNRCFVCR
+989 DKDKRFNRV
-998 EGVYSSGGELVR
+998 EKIYSSGGKYSGDNKRPVLSVGQKQPVTFTNVAALLEALKNDQDFLLSLPDLEKDYREEL
-1010 YEQRSVRSD
+1010 D
-1019 SGQSIRFTDVASLLK
+1019 GM
-1034 AIKKDQNFQ
+1034 
-1043 RALPELEDRYG
+1043 G
-1054 KELESM
+1054 
-1060 RQYVSTGVLQGLM
+1060 RQYVSTKVYNGLK

-1083 VLRCYRA
+1083 VIRCYRT
-1090 PGGDKFYSELIGALS
+1090 GGNKLYGELIGALE
-1105 TIAGELAGS
+1105 TIAEELVAA
-1114 YKKTRDESER
+1114 YKEERDERAR
-1124 EKAKYDICRRMY
+1124 EEAKYRRCQEMY

-1150 VWLNKFR
+1150 VWLKRFR
-1157 EYGIQDIDSDN
+1157 EFGFYDVDVDN
-1168 DVNMDNEDE
+1168 KDE

>member
-11 GTGSRVVNQVA
+11 GTGSRVVNKVA

-63 TSRPGTVQSYF
+63 TSRPGTIQSYF

-311 ACGTAKAEYPVR
+311 ACGTAKAEYPMR

-336 SISNGWRSIDNE
+336 SISMGWRSIDNE

-362 GYYSNEPL
+362 GFYSNEEL

-389 EAGANRFFLSIAH
+389 EVGANRFFLSFAH
-402 DSENELLESNEK
+402 DSQNEQLKNNEK
-414 GKTKIRYTDKAE
+414 GKKEIKYTNKVDDFLESLRAKKIDPVVEDINAREGGLNSYTVTEATK
-426 DFFKNLRKEKILA
+426 FKGK
-439 TITAVNKLDG
+439 
-449 DSAWQEGLDFYLVA
+449 
-463 DTDQLEQGDSDDK
+463 DDK
-476 IENLR
+476 ETIEAAR
-481 SRVERDREG
+481 TRVEADQG
-490 IRAELTRFEEE
+490 SIWGELTRFEVDV
-501 ELKACAGAIVDSIF
+501 LKVQARAIVDSVF

-523 VNNKNSIYA
+523 VNNQNSIYA
-532 LLTKSSSEGM
+532 LLTKSSSEGRPR
-542 SQFIH
+542 FIH
-547 PLAARYVLYKLAKKL
+547 PLAARYVLYKLAQKL
-562 KEASKK
+562 QQEAEDFAAVKNEMRRS
-568 AGASKM
+568 ALPG
-574 DGLETALQDD
+574 DFDETA
-584 PLAENLFDNP
+584 FDNP
-594 WTSAS
+594 RTKKKK
-599 ETTAKEFLDS
+599 EGTAQEFLNS
-609 RKGLQALLQ
+609 RTGLQGLLQ
-618 SKEKFIQDFKGRYKN
+618 SEEKFVQEFRKKYQGYIT
-633 YMEGKVSACKEYE
+633 GKINACKIYE
-646 KVLLEY
+646 QKLLKY
-652 AVYTELRQRV
+652 TVYTELRQRV

-767 AQDGFADLMS
+767 AQDVFADLMS
-777 TDSGCKA
+777 TDPECKD

-799 VRHLDSVKSGESK
+799 VRHPDSVKSGESK

-868 EKYGEDLVGD
+868 EKYGEDLVGY
-878 LQVGADRAEN
+878 LQVGADRAED
-888 PLYPKNMLY
+888 PRYPKNMLY

-1114 YKKTRDESER
+1114 YKKMRDESER

-1136 NSCKASKDRQEVFA
+1136 NSCKASKDRQDVFET
-1150 VWLNKFR
+1150 WLDKFR

>member
-11 GTGSRVVNQVA
+11 GTGSRVVNKVA

-63 TSRPGTVQSYF
+63 TSRPGTIQSYF

-208 RELNAITKVMKGFPV
+208 RELSAITKVMKGFPV

-336 SISNGWRSIDNE
+336 SISMGWRSIDNE

-362 GYYSNEPL
+362 GYYSNEEL

-389 EAGANRFFLSIAH
+389 EVGANRFFLSFAH
-402 DSENELLESNEK
+402 DSQNEQLKNNEK
-414 GKTKIRYTDKAE
+414 GKKEIKYTNKVDDFLESLRAKKIDPVVDDINAREGGLNSYTVTEATK
-426 DFFKNLRKEKILA
+426 FKGK
-439 TITAVNKLDG
+439 
-449 DSAWQEGLDFYLVA
+449 
-463 DTDQLEQGDSDDK
+463 DDK
-476 IENLR
+476 ETIEAAR
-481 SRVERDREG
+481 TRVEADQG
-490 IRAELTRFEEE
+490 SIWGELTRFEVDV
-501 ELKACAGAIVDSIF
+501 LKVQARAIVDSVF

-523 VNNKNSIYA
+523 VNNQNSIYA
-532 LLTKSSSEGM
+532 LLTKSSSEGRPR
-542 SQFIH
+542 FIH
-547 PLAARYVLYKLAKKL
+547 PLAARYVLYKLAQKL
-562 KEASKK
+562 QQEAEDFAAVKNEMRRS
-568 AGASKM
+568 ALPG
-574 DGLETALQDD
+574 DFDETA
-584 PLAENLFDNP
+584 FDNP
-594 WTSAS
+594 RTKKKK
-599 ETTAKEFLDS
+599 EGTAQEFLNS
-609 RKGLQALLQ
+609 RTGLQGLLQ
-618 SKEKFIQDFKGRYKN
+618 SEEKFVQEFRKKYQGYIT
-633 YMEGKVSACKEYE
+633 GKINACKIYE
-646 KVLLEY
+646 QKLLQY
-652 AVYTELRQRV
+652 TVYTELRQRV

-767 AQDGFADLMS
+767 AQDVFADLMS
-777 TDSGCKA
+777 TDSGCKD

-868 EKYGEDLVGD
+868 EEYGEDLVGD

-920 YFPHYRNIVRRM
+920 YFPHYQNIVRRM

-1043 RALPELEDRYG
+1043 RALPGLEDRYG

-1114 YKKTRDESER
+1114 YKKMRDESER

-1157 EYGIQDIDSDN
+1157 EYGLQDIDADN
-1168 DVNMDNEDE
+1168 DVDVDNKDE

>member
-11 GTGSRVVNQVA
+11 GTGSRVVNKVA

-336 SISNGWRSIDNE
+336 SISMGWRSIDNE

-362 GYYSNEPL
+362 GFYSNEEL

-389 EAGANRFFLSIAH
+389 EVGANRFFLSFAH
-402 DSENELLESNEK
+402 DSQNEQLKNNEK
-414 GKTKIRYTDKAE
+414 GKKEIKYTNKVDDFLESLRAKKIDPVVEDINAREGGLNSYTVTEATK
-426 DFFKNLRKEKILA
+426 FKGK
-439 TITAVNKLDG
+439 
-449 DSAWQEGLDFYLVA
+449 
-463 DTDQLEQGDSDDK
+463 DDK
-476 IENLR
+476 ETIEAAR
-481 SRVERDREG
+481 TRVEADQG
-490 IRAELTRFEEE
+490 SIWGELTRFEVDV
-501 ELKACAGAIVDSIF
+501 LKVQARAIVDSVF

-523 VNNKNSIYA
+523 VNNQNSIYA
-532 LLTKSSSEGM
+532 LLTKSSSEGRPR
-542 SQFIH
+542 FIH
-547 PLAARYVLYKLAKKL
+547 PLAARYVLYKLAQKL
-562 KEASKK
+562 QQEAEDFAAVKNEMRRS
-568 AGASKM
+568 ALPG
-574 DGLETALQDD
+574 DFDETA
-584 PLAENLFDNP
+584 FDNP
-594 WTSAS
+594 RTKKKK
-599 ETTAKEFLDS
+599 EGTAQEFLNS
-609 RKGLQALLQ
+609 RTGLQGLLQ
-618 SKEKFIQDFKGRYKN
+618 SEEKFVQEFRKKYQGYIT
-633 YMEGKVSACKEYE
+633 GKINACKIYE
-646 KVLLEY
+646 QKLLKY
-652 AVYTELRQRV
+652 TVYTELRQRV

-767 AQDGFADLMS
+767 AQDVFADLMS
-777 TDSGCKA
+777 TDPECKD

-799 VRHLDSVKSGESK
+799 VRHPDSVKSGESK

-868 EKYGEDLVGD
+868 EKYGEDLVGY

-920 YFPHYRNIVRRM
+920 YFPHYQNIVRRM

-1114 YKKTRDESER
+1114 YKKMRDESER

-1136 NSCKASKDRQEVFA
+1136 NSCKASKDRQDVFA

-1157 EYGIQDIDSDN
+1157 EYGLQDIDADN
-1168 DVNMDNEDE
+1168 DVDVDNEDE

>member
-22 KLLQENGIK
+22 KLLQENGIR

-311 ACGTAKAEYPVR
+311 ACGTAKVEYPVR

-336 SISNGWRSIDNE
+336 SISMGWRSIDDE

-362 GYYSNEPL
+362 GFYSNEEL

-389 EAGANRFFLSIAH
+389 EAGANRFFLSFAH
-402 DSENELLESNEK
+402 DSQNEQLKNNEK
-414 GKTKIRYTDKAE
+414 GKKEIKYTNKVDDFLESLRAKKIYPVVDDINAREGGLNSYTVTEATK
-426 DFFKNLRKEKILA
+426 FKGK
-439 TITAVNKLDG
+439 
-449 DSAWQEGLDFYLVA
+449 
-463 DTDQLEQGDSDDK
+463 DDK
-476 IENLR
+476 ETIEAAR
-481 SRVERDREG
+481 TRVEADQG
-490 IRAELTRFEEE
+490 SIWGELTRFEVDV
-501 ELKACAGAIVDSIF
+501 LKVQARAIVDSVF

-523 VNNKNSIYA
+523 VNNQNSIYA
-532 LLTKSSSEGM
+532 LLTKSSSEGRPR
-542 SQFIH
+542 FIH
-547 PLAARYVLYKLAKKL
+547 PLAARYVLYKLAQKL
-562 KEASKK
+562 QQEAEDFAAVKNEMRRS
-568 AGASKM
+568 ALPG
-574 DGLETALQDD
+574 DFDETA
-584 PLAENLFDNP
+584 FDNP
-594 WTSAS
+594 RTKKKK
-599 ETTAKEFLDS
+599 EGTAQEFLNS
-609 RKGLQALLQ
+609 RTGLQCLLQ
-618 SKEKFIQDFKGRYKN
+618 SEEKFVQEFRKKYQGYIT
-633 YMEGKVSACKEYE
+633 GKINACKIYE
-646 KVLLEY
+646 QKLLQY
-652 AVYTELRQRV
+652 TVYTELRQRV

-683 EGDIDRN
+683 KGDIDRN
-690 LGEIKAASGSSYYV
+690 LGEIKAASGSSHYV

-767 AQDGFADLMS
+767 AQDVFADLMS
-777 TDSGCKA
+777 TDPECKD

-799 VRHLDSVKSGESK
+799 VRHPDSGKSGESK

-868 EKYGEDLVGD
+868 EKYGEDLVGY
-878 LQVGADRAEN
+878 LQVGADRAED
-888 PLYPKNMLY
+888 PRYPKNMLY

-920 YFPHYRNIVRRM
+920 YFPHYQNIVRRM

-946 YTPHLDKHWHSIL
+946 YTPHLDKRWHSIL

-976 GFWLAVAYGTIAL
+976 GFWLAVAYGTIVL
-989 DKNRCFVCR
+989 DKDKRFNRV
-998 EGVYSSGGELVR
+998 EKIYNSGGKYSGDNKRLVLSVGQKQPVTFTNVAALLEALKNDQDFLFSLPDLEKDYREEL
-1010 YEQRSVRSD
+1010 D
-1019 SGQSIRFTDVASLLK
+1019 GM
-1034 AIKKDQNFQ
+1034 
-1043 RALPELEDRYG
+1043 G
-1054 KELESM
+1054 
-1060 RQYVSTGVLQGLM
+1060 RQYVSTKVYKGLM

-1083 VLRCYRA
+1083 ILRCYRT
-1090 PGGDKFYSELIGALS
+1090 GGNKLYVELIGALE
-1105 TIAGELAGS
+1105 TIAEELVAA
-1114 YKKTRDESER
+1114 YREERDERAR
-1124 EKAKYDICRRMY
+1124 EEAKYRRCQEMY

-1150 VWLNKFR
+1150 VWLKRFQ
-1157 EYGIQDIDSDN
+1157 EFGFN
-1168 DVNMDNEDE
+1168 DVDVDNKDE

>member
-11 GTGSRVVNQVA
+11 GTGSRVVNKVA

-63 TSRPGTVQSYF
+63 TSRPGTIQSYF

-208 RELNAITKVMKGFPV
+208 RELSAITKVMKGFPV

-336 SISNGWRSIDNE
+336 SISMGWRSIDNE

-362 GYYSNEPL
+362 GFYSNEEL

-389 EAGANRFFLSIAH
+389 EVGANRFFLSFAH
-402 DSENELLESNEK
+402 DSQNEQLKNNEK
-414 GKTKIRYTDKAE
+414 GKKEIKYTNKVDDFLESLRAKKIDPVVDDINAREGGLNSYTVTEATK
-426 DFFKNLRKEKILA
+426 FKGK
-439 TITAVNKLDG
+439 
-449 DSAWQEGLDFYLVA
+449 
-463 DTDQLEQGDSDDK
+463 DDK
-476 IENLR
+476 ETIEAAR
-481 SRVERDREG
+481 TRVEADQG
-490 IRAELTRFEEE
+490 SIWGELTRFEVDV
-501 ELKACAGAIVDSIF
+501 LKVQARAIVDSVF

-523 VNNKNSIYA
+523 VNNQNSIYA
-532 LLTKSSSEGM
+532 LLTKSSSEGRPR
-542 SQFIH
+542 FIH
-547 PLAARYVLYKLAKKL
+547 PLAARYVLYKLAQKL
-562 KEASKK
+562 QQEAEDFAAVKNEMRRS
-568 AGASKM
+568 ALPG
-574 DGLETALQDD
+574 DFDETA
-584 PLAENLFDNP
+584 FDNP
-594 WTSAS
+594 RTKKKK
-599 ETTAKEFLDS
+599 EGTAQEFLNS
-609 RKGLQALLQ
+609 RTGLQGLLQ
-618 SKEKFIQDFKGRYKN
+618 SEEKFVQEFRKKYQGYIT
-633 YMEGKVSACKEYE
+633 GKINACKIYE
-646 KVLLEY
+646 QKLLQY
-652 AVYTELRQRV
+652 TVYTELRQRV

-690 LGEIKAASGSSYYV
+690 LGEIKAASGSSHYV
-704 YASEAC
+704 FASEAC
-710 KESLYQSLDLQVGEH
+710 KKSLYQSLDLQVGEH
-725 GGRINKIVA
+725 GGRINKIVT

-762 AFYTT
+762 AFYAT
-767 AQDGFADLMS
+767 AQDVFADLMS
-777 TDSGCKA
+777 TDPECKD

-868 EKYGEDLVGD
+868 EKYGEDLVGY
-878 LQVGADRAEN
+878 LQVGADQAED
-888 PLYPKNMLY
+888 PRYPKNMLY

-920 YFPHYRNIVRRM
+920 YFPHYQNIVRRM

-946 YTPHLDKHWHSIL
+946 YTPHLDKRWHSIL

-976 GFWLAVAYGTIAL
+976 GFWLAVAYGTIVL
-989 DKNRCFVCR
+989 DKDKRFNRV
-998 EGVYSSGGELVR
+998 EKIYSSGGKYSGDNKRLVLSVGQKQPVTSTNVAALLEALKNDQDFLLSLPDLEKEYREEL
-1010 YEQRSVRSD
+1010 D
-1019 SGQSIRFTDVASLLK
+1019 GM
-1034 AIKKDQNFQ
+1034 
-1043 RALPELEDRYG
+1043 G
-1054 KELESM
+1054 
-1060 RQYVSTGVLQGLM
+1060 RQYVSTKVYKELK

-1083 VLRCYRA
+1083 VIRCYRT
-1090 PGGDKFYSELIGALS
+1090 GGNKLYGELIGALE
-1105 TIAGELAGS
+1105 TIAEELVAA
-1114 YKKTRDESER
+1114 YKEERDERAR
-1124 EKAKYDICRRMY
+1124 EEAKYRRCQEMY
-1136 NSCKASKDRQEVFA
+1136 NSCKVSKDRQEVFA
-1150 VWLNKFR
+1150 VWLKRFQ
-1157 EYGIQDIDSDN
+1157 EFGIN
-1168 DVNMDNEDE
+1168 DVNVDNEDE

>member
-11 GTGSRVVNQVA
+11 GTGSRVVNKVA

-63 TSRPGTVQSYF
+63 TSRPGTIQSYF

-336 SISNGWRSIDNE
+336 SISMGWRSIDNE

-362 GYYSNEPL
+362 GFYSNEEL

-389 EAGANRFFLSIAH
+389 EVGANRFFLSFAH
-402 DSENELLESNEK
+402 DSQNEQLKNNEK
-414 GKTKIRYTDKAE
+414 GKKEIKYTNKVDDFLESLRAKKIDPVVEDINAREGGLNSYTVTEATK
-426 DFFKNLRKEKILA
+426 FKGK
-439 TITAVNKLDG
+439 
-449 DSAWQEGLDFYLVA
+449 
-463 DTDQLEQGDSDDK
+463 DDK
-476 IENLR
+476 ETIEAAR
-481 SRVERDREG
+481 TRVEADQG
-490 IRAELTRFEEE
+490 SIWGELTRFEVDV
-501 ELKACAGAIVDSIF
+501 LKVQARAIVDSVF

-523 VNNKNSIYA
+523 VNNQNSIYA
-532 LLTKSSSEGM
+532 LLTKSSSEGRPR
-542 SQFIH
+542 FIH
-547 PLAARYVLYKLAKKL
+547 PLAARYVLYKLAQKL
-562 KEASKK
+562 QQEAEDFAAVKNEMRRS
-568 AGASKM
+568 ALPG
-574 DGLETALQDD
+574 DFDETA
-584 PLAENLFDNP
+584 FDNP
-594 WTSAS
+594 RTKKKK
-599 ETTAKEFLDS
+599 EGTAQEFLNS
-609 RKGLQALLQ
+609 RTGLQGLLQ
-618 SKEKFIQDFKGRYKN
+618 SEEKFVQEFRKKYQGYIT
-633 YMEGKVSACKEYE
+633 GKINACKIYE
-646 KVLLEY
+646 QKLLKY
-652 AVYTELRQRV
+652 TVYTELRQRV

-690 LGEIKAASGSSYYV
+690 LGEIKAASGSSHYV
-704 YASEAC
+704 FASEAC

-767 AQDGFADLMS
+767 AQDVFADLMS
-777 TDSGCKA
+777 TDPECKD

-799 VRHLDSVKSGESK
+799 VRHPDSVKSGESK

-868 EKYGEDLVGD
+868 EKYGEDLVGY
-878 LQVGADRAEN
+878 LQVGADRAED
-888 PLYPKNMLY
+888 PRYPKNMLY

-946 YTPHLDKHWHSIL
+946 YTPHLAKRWHSIL

-976 GFWLAVAYGTIAL
+976 GFWLAVAYGTIVL
-989 DKNRCFVCR
+989 DKDKRFNRV
-998 EGVYSSGGELVR
+998 EKIYSSGGKYSGDNKRLVLSVGQKQPVTFTNVAALLEALKNDQDFLFSLPDLEKEYREEL
-1010 YEQRSVRSD
+1010 D
-1019 SGQSIRFTDVASLLK
+1019 GM
-1034 AIKKDQNFQ
+1034 
-1043 RALPELEDRYG
+1043 G
-1054 KELESM
+1054 
-1060 RQYVSTGVLQGLM
+1060 RQYVSTKVYNGLK

-1083 VLRCYRA
+1083 VIRCYRT
-1090 PGGDKFYSELIGALS
+1090 GGNKLYGELIGALE
-1105 TIAGELAGS
+1105 TIAEELVAA
-1114 YKKTRDESER
+1114 YKEERDERAR
-1124 EKAKYDICRRMY
+1124 EEAKYRRCQEMY

-1150 VWLNKFR
+1150 VWLKRFQ
-1157 EYGIQDIDSDN
+1157 EFGFN
-1168 DVNMDNEDE
+1168 DVDVDNKDE

>member
-311 ACGTAKAEYPVR
+311 ACGTAKVEYPVR

-336 SISNGWRSIDNE
+336 SISMGWRSIDDE

-362 GYYSNEPL
+362 GFYSNEEL

-389 EAGANRFFLSIAH
+389 EAGANRFFLSFAH
-402 DSENELLESNEK
+402 DSQNEQLKNNEK
-414 GKTKIRYTDKAE
+414 GKKEIKYTNKVDDFLESLRAKKIYPVVDDINAREGGLNSYTVTEATK
-426 DFFKNLRKEKILA
+426 FKGK
-439 TITAVNKLDG
+439 
-449 DSAWQEGLDFYLVA
+449 
-463 DTDQLEQGDSDDK
+463 DDK
-476 IENLR
+476 ETIEAAR
-481 SRVERDREG
+481 TRVEADQG
-490 IRAELTRFEEE
+490 SIWGELTRFEVDV
-501 ELKACAGAIVDSIF
+501 LKVQARAIVDSVF

-523 VNNKNSIYA
+523 VNNQNSIYA
-532 LLTKSSSEGM
+532 LLTKSSSEGRPR
-542 SQFIH
+542 FIH
-547 PLAARYVLYKLAKKL
+547 PLAARYVLYKLAQKL
-562 KEASKK
+562 QQEAEDFAAVKNEMRRS
-568 AGASKM
+568 ALPG
-574 DGLETALQDD
+574 DFDETA
-584 PLAENLFDNP
+584 FDNP
-594 WTSAS
+594 RTKKKK
-599 ETTAKEFLDS
+599 EGTAQEFLNS
-609 RKGLQALLQ
+609 RTGLQCLLQ
-618 SKEKFIQDFKGRYKN
+618 SEEKFVQEFRKKYQGYIT
-633 YMEGKVSACKEYE
+633 GKINACKIYE
-646 KVLLEY
+646 QKLLQY
-652 AVYTELRQRV
+652 TVYTELRQRV

-690 LGEIKAASGSSYYV
+690 LGEIKAASGSSHYV

-767 AQDGFADLMS
+767 AQDVFADLMS
-777 TDSGCKA
+777 TDPECKD

-799 VRHLDSVKSGESK
+799 VRHPDSGKSGESK

-868 EKYGEDLVGD
+868 EKYGEDLVGY
-878 LQVGADRAEN
+878 LQVGADRAED
-888 PLYPKNMLY
+888 PRYPKNMLY

-920 YFPHYRNIVRRM
+920 YFPHYQNIVRRM

-946 YTPHLDKHWHSIL
+946 YTPHLDKRWHSIL

-976 GFWLAVAYGTIAL
+976 GFWLAVAYGALVL
-989 DKNRCFVCR
+989 DKDKRFNRV
-998 EGVYSSGGELVR
+998 EKIYNSGGKYSGDNKRLVLSVGQKQPVTFTNVAALLEALKNDQDFLFSLPALEKEYREEL
-1010 YEQRSVRSD
+1010 D
-1019 SGQSIRFTDVASLLK
+1019 GMGL
-1034 AIKKDQNFQ
+1034 
-1043 RALPELEDRYG
+1043 
-1054 KELESM
+1054 
-1060 RQYVSTGVLQGLM
+1060 QYVSTKVYKGLM

-1083 VLRCYRA
+1083 ILRCYRT
-1090 PGGDKFYSELIGALS
+1090 GGNKLYVELIGALE
-1105 TIAGELAGS
+1105 TIAEELVAA
-1114 YKKTRDESER
+1114 YREERDERAR
-1124 EKAKYDICRRMY
+1124 EEAKYRRCQEMY

-1150 VWLNKFR
+1150 VWLKRFR
-1157 EYGIQDIDSDN
+1157 EFGFN
-1168 DVNMDNEDE
+1168 DVDVDNKDE

>member
-63 TSRPGTVQSYF
+63 TSRPGTIQSYF

-336 SISNGWRSIDNE
+336 SISMGWRSIDNE

-362 GYYSNEPL
+362 GFYSNEEL

-389 EAGANRFFLSIAH
+389 EVGANRFFLSFAH
-402 DSENELLESNEK
+402 DSQNEQLKNNEK
-414 GKTKIRYTDKAE
+414 GKKEIKYTNKVDDFLESLRAKKIDPVVEDINAREGGLNSYTVTEATK
-426 DFFKNLRKEKILA
+426 FKGK
-439 TITAVNKLDG
+439 
-449 DSAWQEGLDFYLVA
+449 
-463 DTDQLEQGDSDDK
+463 DDK
-476 IENLR
+476 ETIEAAR
-481 SRVERDREG
+481 TRVEADQG
-490 IRAELTRFEEE
+490 SIWGELTRFEVDV
-501 ELKACAGAIVDSIF
+501 LKVQARAIVDSVF

-523 VNNKNSIYA
+523 VNNQNSIYA
-532 LLTKSSSEGM
+532 LLTKSSSEGRPR
-542 SQFIH
+542 FIH
-547 PLAARYVLYKLAKKL
+547 PLAARYVLYKLAQKL
-562 KEASKK
+562 QQEAEDFAAVKNEMRRS
-568 AGASKM
+568 ALPG
-574 DGLETALQDD
+574 DFDETA
-584 PLAENLFDNP
+584 FDNP
-594 WTSAS
+594 RTKKKK
-599 ETTAKEFLDS
+599 EGTAQEFLNS
-609 RKGLQALLQ
+609 RTGLQGLLQ
-618 SKEKFIQDFKGRYKN
+618 SEEKFVQEFRKKYQGYIT
-633 YMEGKVSACKEYE
+633 GKINACKIYE
-646 KVLLEY
+646 QKLLQY
-652 AVYTELRQRV
+652 TVYTELRQRV

-690 LGEIKAASGSSYYV
+690 LGEIKAASGSSHYV
-704 YASEAC
+704 FASEAC

-767 AQDGFADLMS
+767 AQDVFADLMS
-777 TDSGCKA
+777 TDPECKD

-799 VRHLDSVKSGESK
+799 VRHPDSVKSGESK

-868 EKYGEDLVGD
+868 EKYGEDLVGY
-878 LQVGADRAEN
+878 LQVGADRAED
-888 PLYPKNMLY
+888 PRYPKNMLY

-920 YFPHYRNIVRRM
+920 YFPHYQNIVRRM

-946 YTPHLDKHWHSIL
+946 YTPHLDKRWHSIL
-959 PYISSD
+959 PYISLD

-976 GFWLAVAYGTIAL
+976 GFWLAVAYGTIVL
-989 DKNRCFVCR
+989 DKDKRFNRV
-998 EGVYSSGGELVR
+998 EKIYSSGGKYSGDNKRLVLSVGQKQPVTFTNVAALLEALKNDQDFLFSLPDLEKEYREEL
-1010 YEQRSVRSD
+1010 D
-1019 SGQSIRFTDVASLLK
+1019 GM
-1034 AIKKDQNFQ
+1034 
-1043 RALPELEDRYG
+1043 G
-1054 KELESM
+1054 
-1060 RQYVSTGVLQGLM
+1060 RQYVSTKVYNGLK

-1083 VLRCYRA
+1083 VIRCYRT
-1090 PGGDKFYSELIGALS
+1090 GGNKLYGELIGALE
-1105 TIAGELAGS
+1105 TIAEELVAA
-1114 YKKTRDESER
+1114 YKEERDERAR
-1124 EKAKYDICRRMY
+1124 EEAKYRRCQEMY

-1150 VWLNKFR
+1150 VWLKRFQ
-1157 EYGIQDIDSDN
+1157 EFGFN
-1168 DVNMDNEDE
+1168 DVDVDNKDE

>member
-11 GTGSRVVNQVA
+11 GTGSRVINQVA
-22 KLLQENGIK
+22 KLLQENGAK

-36 VYCAVLDTDA
+36 VYCAVLDTDS
-46 NDNGRIG
+46 NDNKKIEGSG
-53 KSKTGVPVIP
+53 TGIPVIP
-63 TSRPGTVQSYF
+63 TGKSWTIQEYFNRYYQS
-74 DRYWGIGEWCPS
+74 DIAEWSPS
-86 SDVFM
+86 SEPFL
-91 RETIVDGASEVRVK
+91 RESIVNGASEVRAK
-105 SRLAFLD
+105 SRIAFMD
-112 CMESGELEKQLGGVV
+112 CMKSGYLEQQLGGL
-127 NQILQGNQDPKIR
+127 ITRLQSGSTEPQTR
-140 VMIVCSVAGGT
+140 VMIVSSVAGGS
-151 GSGMFLQAALWLR
+151 GSGMFIQVALWLR
-164 KRLPAGSAVIR
+164 KRFPKGTSIR

-184 VQTTQTAHSAASQER
+184 IHTASELSEARRER

-208 RELNAITKVMKGFPV
+208 RELNAITKVMKGFPI

-238 SENCEKGLP
+238 SENIQEKEKGLP
-247 VYDLAFFVDSHNQNR
+247 VYDLAFFVDSLNGNG
-262 VRLGSIAA
+262 VGLNTGEA
-270 YEEMAANLA
+270 YEEMVANLV
-279 YMQIFAPMKD
+279 YMQIFAPMK
-289 EMYSLEDNLFLSI
+289 ETMYSQEDNLFYTL
-302 RADKEPLYG
+302 RLNKEPLYG
-311 ACGTAKAEYPVR
+311 ACGAAKAEYPVR

-336 SISNGWRSIDNE
+336 SISNGWRSIDDE
-348 IDARVQERK
+348 IEALIQEKK
-357 QQERD
+357 QRERD
-362 GYYSNEPL
+362 GFDSHEEL
-370 DVRQLFAELYENK
+370 DVRQLFAELYEDK

-389 EAGANRFFLSIAH
+389 EAGANRFFLSFKH
-402 DSENELLESNEK
+402 DSQNEQWEPNGKGKNVITYTNKVDDFLES
-414 GKTKIRYTDKAE
+414 
-426 DFFKNLRKEKILA
+426 LRAEKIDFV
-439 TITAVNKLDG
+439 VNDINAREG
-449 DSAWQEGLDFYLVA
+449 GLDSYTVTEATKFA
-463 DTDQLEQGDSDDK
+463 GKDNKET
-476 IENLR
+476 IEAAR
-481 SRVERDREG
+481 ARVEKDQGSIEDL
-490 IRAELTRFEEE
+490 LTRFEVDV
-501 ELKACAGAIVDSIF
+501 LKVQARAIVDSVF

-532 LLTKSSSEGM
+532 LLTKSSSEGR
-542 SQFIH
+542 SRFIH
-547 PLAARYVLYKLAKKL
+547 PLAARYVLYQLTQKLQQ
-562 KEASKK
+562 EAEDFAAVKNEMRRS
-568 AGASKM
+568 ALPG
-574 DGLETALQDD
+574 DFDETA
-584 PLAENLFDNP
+584 FDNP
-594 WTSAS
+594 RTKKKK
-599 ETTAKEFLDS
+599 EGTAQEFLNS
-609 RKGLQALLQ
+609 RTGLQGLLQ
-618 SKEKFIQDFKGRYKN
+618 SEEKFVQEFRKKYQGYIN
-633 YMEGKVSACKEYE
+633 GKINACKIYE
-646 KVLLEY
+646 KGLLKY
-652 AVYTELRQRV
+652 TVYTELRQRV

-767 AQDGFADLMS
+767 AQDVFADLMS
-777 TDSGCKA
+777 TDSGCKD

-799 VRHLDSVKSGESK
+799 VRHPDSGKSGESK

-844 KLSGPSDVGREN
+844 KLSGPNDVGREN

-868 EKYGEDLVGD
+868 EKYGEDLVGY

-905 SATNIPKF
+905 STTNIPKF

-920 YFPHYRNIVRRM
+920 YFPHYQNIVRRM

-976 GFWLAVAYGTIAL
+976 GFWLAVAYGTIVL
-989 DKNRCFVCR
+989 DKDKRFNRV
-998 EGVYSSGGELVR
+998 EKIYSSGGKYSGDNKRLVLSVGQKQPVPSTNVAALLEALKNDQDFLFSLPDLEKEYREEL
-1010 YEQRSVRSD
+1010 D
-1019 SGQSIRFTDVASLLK
+1019 SMG
-1034 AIKKDQNFQ
+1034 
-1043 RALPELEDRYG
+1043 
-1054 KELESM
+1054 
-1060 RQYVSTGVLQGLM
+1060 RQYVSTKVYKGLLR
-1073 QDGELNAVTM
+1073 DGELNAVTM

-1090 PGGDKFYSELIGALS
+1090 LGGDKFYSELIGALE
-1105 TIAGELAGS
+1105 TIAEELVAA
-1114 YKKTRDESER
+1114 YKEERDERAR
-1124 EKAKYDICRRMY
+1124 EEAKYRRCREMY
-1136 NSCKASKDRQEVFA
+1136 NSCKASKDRQEAFA
-1150 VWLNKFR
+1150 VWLKRFQ
-1157 EYGIQDIDSDN
+1157 EFEFKDIDTDS
-1168 DVNMDNEDE
+1168 EDE

>member
-11 GTGSRVVNQVA
+11 GTGSRVVNKVA

-63 TSRPGTVQSYF
+63 TSRPGTIQSYF

-336 SISNGWRSIDNE
+336 SISMGWRSIDNE

-362 GYYSNEPL
+362 GFYSNEEL

-389 EAGANRFFLSIAH
+389 EVGANRFFLSFAH
-402 DSENELLESNEK
+402 DSQNEQLKNNEK
-414 GKTKIRYTDKAE
+414 GKKEIKYTNKVDDFLESLRAKKIDPVVEDINAREGGLNSYTVTEATK
-426 DFFKNLRKEKILA
+426 FKGK
-439 TITAVNKLDG
+439 
-449 DSAWQEGLDFYLVA
+449 
-463 DTDQLEQGDSDDK
+463 DDK
-476 IENLR
+476 ETIEAAR
-481 SRVERDREG
+481 TRVEADQG
-490 IRAELTRFEEE
+490 SIWGELTRFEVDV
-501 ELKACAGAIVDSIF
+501 LKVQARAIVDSVF

-523 VNNKNSIYA
+523 VNNQNSIYA
-532 LLTKSSSEGM
+532 LLTKSSSEGRPR
-542 SQFIH
+542 FIH
-547 PLAARYVLYKLAKKL
+547 PLAARYVLYKLAQKL
-562 KEASKK
+562 QQEAEDFAAVKNEMRRS
-568 AGASKM
+568 ALPG
-574 DGLETALQDD
+574 DFDETA
-584 PLAENLFDNP
+584 FDNP
-594 WTSAS
+594 RTKKKK
-599 ETTAKEFLDS
+599 EGTAQEFLNS
-609 RKGLQALLQ
+609 RTGLQGLLQ
-618 SKEKFIQDFKGRYKN
+618 SEEKFVQEFRKKYQGYIT
-633 YMEGKVSACKEYE
+633 GKINACKIYE
-646 KVLLEY
+646 QKLLKY
-652 AVYTELRQRV
+652 TVYTELRQRV

-690 LGEIKAASGSSYYV
+690 LGEIKAASGSGHYV
-704 YASEAC
+704 FASEAC

-767 AQDGFADLMS
+767 AQDVFADLMS
-777 TDSGCKA
+777 KDPECKD

-799 VRHLDSVKSGESK
+799 VRHPDSVKSGESK

-868 EKYGEDLVGD
+868 EKYGEDLVGY
-878 LQVGADRAEN
+878 LQVGADRAED
-888 PLYPKNMLY
+888 PRYPKNMLY

-959 PYISSD
+959 PYISLD

-976 GFWLAVAYGTIAL
+976 GFWLAVAYGTIVL
-989 DKNRCFVCR
+989 DKDKRFNRV
-998 EGVYSSGGELVR
+998 EKIYSSGGKYSGDNKRLVLSVGQKQPVTFTNVAALLEALKNDQDFLFSLPDLEKEYREEL
-1010 YEQRSVRSD
+1010 D
-1019 SGQSIRFTDVASLLK
+1019 GM
-1034 AIKKDQNFQ
+1034 
-1043 RALPELEDRYG
+1043 G
-1054 KELESM
+1054 
-1060 RQYVSTGVLQGLM
+1060 RQYVSTKVYNGLK

-1083 VLRCYRA
+1083 VIRCYRT
-1090 PGGDKFYSELIGALS
+1090 GGNKLYGELIGALE
-1105 TIAGELAGS
+1105 TIAEELVAA
-1114 YKKTRDESER
+1114 YKEERDERAR
-1124 EKAKYDICRRMY
+1124 EEAKYRRCQEMY

-1150 VWLNKFR
+1150 VWLKRFQ
-1157 EYGIQDIDSDN
+1157 EFGFN
-1168 DVNMDNEDE
+1168 DVDVDNKDE

>member
-336 SISNGWRSIDNE
+336 SISMGWRSIDNE

-362 GYYSNEPL
+362 GFYSNEEL

-389 EAGANRFFLSIAH
+389 EVGANRFFLSFAH
-402 DSENELLESNEK
+402 DSQNEQLKNNEK
-414 GKTKIRYTDKAE
+414 GKKEIKYTNKVDDFLESLRAKKIDPVVEDINAREGGLNSYTVTEATK
-426 DFFKNLRKEKILA
+426 FKGK
-439 TITAVNKLDG
+439 
-449 DSAWQEGLDFYLVA
+449 
-463 DTDQLEQGDSDDK
+463 DDK
-476 IENLR
+476 ETIEAAR
-481 SRVERDREG
+481 TRVEADQG
-490 IRAELTRFEEE
+490 SIWGELTRFEVDV
-501 ELKACAGAIVDSIF
+501 LKVQARAIVDSVF

-523 VNNKNSIYA
+523 VNNQNSIYA
-532 LLTKSSSEGM
+532 LLTKSSSEGRPR
-542 SQFIH
+542 FIH
-547 PLAARYVLYKLAKKL
+547 PLAARYVLYKLAQKL
-562 KEASKK
+562 QQEAEDFAAVKNEMRRS
-568 AGASKM
+568 ALPG
-574 DGLETALQDD
+574 DFDETA
-584 PLAENLFDNP
+584 FDNP
-594 WTSAS
+594 RTKKKK
-599 ETTAKEFLDS
+599 EGTAQEFLNS
-609 RKGLQALLQ
+609 RTGLQGLLQ
-618 SKEKFIQDFKGRYKN
+618 SEEKFVQEFRKKYQGYIT
-633 YMEGKVSACKEYE
+633 GKINACKIYE
-646 KVLLEY
+646 QKLLKY
-652 AVYTELRQRV
+652 TVYTELRQRV

-690 LGEIKAASGSSYYV
+690 LGEIKAASGSSHYV
-704 YASEAC
+704 FASEAC

-767 AQDGFADLMS
+767 AQDVFADLMS
-777 TDSGCKA
+777 TDPECKD

-799 VRHLDSVKSGESK
+799 VRHPDSVKSGESK
-812 RGLTLQQYKTA
+812 RDLTLQQYKTA

-856 PKLFWGYHPVVR
+856 RKLFWGYHPVVR

-1114 YKKTRDESER
+1114 YKKMRDESER

-1136 NSCKASKDRQEVFA
+1136 NSCKASKDRQDVFET
-1150 VWLNKFR
+1150 WLDKFR